1 MCPVKSMKIIE
12 YSTNNPVK
20 VAVGAIFI
28 LLFGL
33 LALFRIPVQLVP
45 DVEKPQITV
54 ETRWIGASPQEI
66 EQEIIHEQEEMLK
79 SVENL
84 RKLTSKSFNGRGEI
98 LLEFGV
104 GVDKSTALLDVANK
118 LDQVQEYPEN
128 VDEPVISTVNTGDRP
143 IAWFTLRTLPGN
155 NIDVTDLRDF
165 AEDHI
170 ESRFERV
177 PGVANSNIHGGA
189 EREMQVI
196 IDPHALASSQLTIL
210 DVRRAL
216 ISTNINISGGD
227 IDEGKNRFVVRTLGQ
242 FKSVEEIEN
251 LVITKRDDIPVYV
264 RDIAEVKL
272 GYKKL
277 EAFVRQKNEPS
288 IAVNAQREVGANV
301 LTVMKGLREACLE
314 LNENLLRD
322 RGLVLE
328 QVYDET
334 EYIKS
339 SIGLVRQNIVV
350 GGILAVMILLLFLRS
365 WRSTLVI
372 GLAIPISAVG
382 TFLMVTLLGRS
393 LNVVSLAGIAFA
405 VGMVVD
411 SAIVV
416 LENIYRHWQS
426 GEDPFAA
433 AYKGTTE
440 VWGAVLAS
448 TLTTIGVFIPVILV
462 EQEVGQL
469 FRDIALAISFAVGLS
484 LIVAITVIPTTA
496 ARILTRRKKSTTVH
510 NEQSLI
516 NSGSKLVLLGRNL
529 TDKIVGVVDYLTS
542 TLKRRLVTISALIF
556 ISILLT
562 WLMIPEME
570 YLPEGNRNMVLA
582 IMLPPPG
589 YSLEEQRAIGL
600 VLEKELSP
608 YWLAKKGTKEAEMLD
623 GPPIKHGFY
632 VSRGR
637 SVFMG
642 MISAEPERVAELIP
656 VIRRVCGKIPGMITI
671 AQQASLFER
680 ALSGGR
686 AIDIELT
693 GPDLNR
699 LVYYGAQVF
708 GQVIQVFPPG
718 TQARPIPSL
727 ELGSPEL
734 QIRPRLEHATE
745 LGLTSSDIGYITD
758 VLVDGAYAGD
768 YWHQGDKIDLVI
780 FGQSKYI
787 ERTQDLEQIFIYT
800 PSGDYVPL
808 STVADIQLGVGPEA
822 IYHIERD
829 RSIVIQVIPPRTM
842 PLERALD
849 TIDMQIIK
857 PMMKKGLLGGLY
869 KANLAGTADKLQ
881 EARKSL
887 QWNFILAIAIA
898 YLLMAAL
905 FESFLYPIVIMFS
918 VPLAAV
924 GGFAGLAFLNL
935 FTLQA
940 MDVLTMLGFVILIGT
955 VINNAILIVHQTLN
969 NMREGNMESRQALIE
984 SVRTRIRP
992 IFMSVAT
999 TVFAMLPLVVF
1010 PGAGSELY
1018 RGLGSVVL
1026 GGLIVST
1033 IFTLILVPAVFSLV
1047 MDIKER
1053 LRHEKISH
1061 FPHFFSIFNF
1071 HR

>member
-1 MCPVKSMKIIE
+1 MKIIE
-12 YSTNNPVK
+12 YSTKNPVK
-20 VAVGAIFI
+20 VAVGSIFV
-28 LLFGL
+28 LLFGF

-54 ETRWIGASPQEI
+54 ETRWIGASPEEV

-84 RKLTSKSFNGRGEI
+84 RKLTSKSFNGRGQI
-98 LLEFGV
+98 LLEFVV
-104 GVDKSTALLDVANK
+104 GVDKAAALLDVANK
-118 LDQVQEYPEN
+118 LNQVREYPEN
-128 VDEPVISTVNTGDRP
+128 VDEPVIKTVNTGDRP

-155 NIDVTDLRDF
+155 DLDVNELRDF

-177 PGVANSNIHGGA
+177 PGVANSNIYGGA
-189 EREMQVI
+189 EREMQVV
-196 IDPHALASSQLTIL
+196 IDPHALASTQLTIL

-216 ISTNINISGGD
+216 TSTNSNISGGD

-251 LVITKRDDIPVYV
+251 LVITKRDDIPVYI
-264 RDIAEVKL
+264 RDIAEVQL

-277 EAFVRQKNEPS
+277 EAFVRQKNEQS
-288 IAVNAQREVGANV
+288 IAINAQREVGANV
-301 LTVMKGLREACLE
+301 LTVMKGIREASSE

-339 SIGLVRQNIVV
+339 SIGLVRQNVVV
-350 GGILAVMILLLFLRS
+350 GGLLAIMVLILFLRS

-372 GLAIPISAVG
+372 GLAIPISAIG
-382 TFLMVTLLGRS
+382 TFLMVTLLGRT

-416 LENIYRHWQS
+416 LENIFRHWQS
-426 GEDPFAA
+426 GEDPFGA

-496 ARILTRRKKSTTVH
+496 ARILSRGKKSGTDDNVEGTKSVGRS
-510 NEQSLI
+510 NR
-516 NSGSKLVLLGRNL
+516 LVLFGRNL
-529 TDKIVGVVDYLTS
+529 TDKIVGVVDYLTN
-542 TLKRRLVTISALIF
+542 TLKRRLVTIFALVF
-556 ISILLT
+556 ISIFLT
-562 WLMIPEME
+562 WWMIPEME
-570 YLPEGNRNMVLA
+570 YLPEGNRNLILA

-589 YSLEEQRAIGL
+589 YSIEEQRTIGL
-600 VLEKELSP
+600 ALEKELSP
-608 YWLAKKGTKEAEMLD
+608 YWIAKAGTKEAEMLD

-656 VIRRVCGKIPGMITI
+656 VLRRMCGKIPGMITI
-671 AQQASLFER
+671 VQQSSLFER
-680 ALSGGR
+680 GLSGGR
-686 AIDIELT
+686 AIDIELS

-718 TQARPIPSL
+718 TQARPVPSL

-734 QIRPRLEHATE
+734 QVRPRLEHATE
-745 LGLTSSDIGYITD
+745 LGLTSADIGYIIDT
-758 VLVDGAYAGD
+758 LVDGAFAGD
-768 YWHQGDKIDLVI
+768 YWHEGDKIDLVI

-787 ERTQDLEQIFIYT
+787 ERTQDLEQIFIFT

-808 STVADIQLGVGPEA
+808 STVADIQLGVGPEE
-822 IYHIERD
+822 IDHIERE

-842 PLERALD
+842 PLERALGVID
-849 TIDMQIIK
+849 TKILA
-857 PMMKKGLLGGLY
+857 PMVEKGLLGDLY

-881 EARKSL
+881 EARRAL
-887 QWNFILAIAIA
+887 QWNLILAIAIA

-905 FESFLYPIVIMFS
+905 FESFLYPLVIMCS

-924 GGFAGLAFLNL
+924 GGFVGLATLNI
-935 FTLQA
+935 FALQV

-955 VINNAILIVHQTLN
+955 VINNAILIVHQALN
-969 NMREGNMESRQALIE
+969 NMREEKMESRQALIE

-992 IFMSVAT
+992 IFMSVTT
-999 TVFAMLPLVVF
+999 TVFGMMPLVIF

-1033 IFTLILVPAVFSLV
+1033 IFTLLLIPAVFSLV
-1047 MDIKER
+1047 MDIKKR
-1053 LRHEKISH
+1053 LGWSMEV
-1061 FPHFFSIFNF
+1061 
-1071 HR
+1071 

>member
-1 MCPVKSMKIIE
+1 MKIIE

-20 VAVGAIFI
+20 VAVGAIFV

-54 ETRWIGASPQEI
+54 VTRWIGASPQEV

-84 RKLTSKSFNGRGEI
+84 KKLTSKSFNGRGEI
-98 LLEFGV
+98 LLEFVV
-104 GVDKSTALLDVANK
+104 GVDKSATLLDVANK

-128 VDEPVISTVNTGDRP
+128 VDEPVISAVNTGDRP

-155 NIDVTDLRDF
+155 NIDINDLRDF

-196 IDPHALASSQLTIL
+196 IDPHALAGSQLTIL

-216 ISTNINISGGD
+216 ISTNTNISGGD

-277 EAFVRQKNEPS
+277 EAFVRQKNEAS
-288 IAVNAQREVGANV
+288 IAINAQREVGANV
-301 LTVMKGLREACLE
+301 LTVMAGIREACRE
-314 LNENLLRD
+314 LNENLLKD
-322 RGLVLE
+322 RGLQLE

-339 SIGLVRQNIVV
+339 SIGLVKQNVVV
-350 GGILAVMILLLFLRS
+350 GGLLAVMVLLLFLRS

-372 GLAIPISAVG
+372 ALAIPISAVG
-382 TFLMVTLLGRS
+382 TFLMITLLGRS

-416 LENIYRHWQS
+416 LENIFRHWQS
-426 GEDPFAA
+426 GEGPFEA
-433 AYKGTTE
+433 AYKGATE

-448 TLTTIGVFIPVILV
+448 TLTTIGVFIPIILV

-496 ARILTRRKKSTTVH
+496 ARILSRRKKSEIAH
-510 NEQSLI
+510 NEPSLS
-516 NSGSKLVLLGRNL
+516 SGSRLASLGRNL
-529 TDKIVGVVDYLTS
+529 TDKIVGVVDYLTN
-542 TLKRRLVTISALIF
+542 TLRRRLLTIFALIF
-556 ISILLT
+556 ISIFLT
-562 WLMIPEME
+562 WWMIPEME
-570 YLPEGNRNMVLA
+570 YLPEGNRNMILA
-582 IMLPPPG
+582 IILPPPG
-589 YSLEEQRAIGL
+589 YSLEEQKVIGL
-600 VLEKELSP
+600 IIEKELSP

-637 SVFMG
+637 AIFMG
-642 MISAEPERVAELIP
+642 VLSAEPERVAELIP
-656 VIRRVCGKIPGMITI
+656 VLRRVCGKIPGMITI
-671 AQQASLFER
+671 VQQASLFER
-680 ALSGGR
+680 ASSGGR
-686 AIDIELT
+686 TIDIELT

-708 GQVIQVFPPG
+708 GQVSQVFPPG
-718 TQARPIPSL
+718 TQARPVPSL

-734 QIRPRLEHATE
+734 QILPRLEHATE
-745 LGLTSSDIGYITD
+745 LGLTASDIGYIVD
-758 VLVDGAYAGD
+758 ALVDGAYAGD
-768 YWHQGDKIDLVI
+768 YWYQGDKIDLVI

-787 ERTQDLEQIFIYT
+787 ERTQDLEQIFIFT

-808 STVADIQLGVGPEA
+808 STVADIQLGVGPEE
-822 IYHIERD
+822 IDHIERE

-842 PLERALD
+842 PLERAINIID
-849 TIDMQIIK
+849 TQIIK
-857 PMMKKGLLGGLY
+857 PMMDKGLLGGLY

-887 QWNFILAIAIA
+887 QWNFILAIVIS

-905 FESFLYPIVIMFS
+905 FESFLYPIVILFS

-924 GGFAGLAFLNL
+924 GGFLGLRVLNL

-969 NMREGNMESRQALIE
+969 NMREDKMESRPALIE

-999 TVFAMLPLVVF
+999 TVFGMLPLVLF

-1033 IFTLILVPAVFSLV
+1033 IFTLLLIPAVFSLV

-1053 LRHEKISH
+1053 IQHEKVV
-1061 FPHFFSIFNF
+1061 
-1071 HR
+1071 

>member
-1 MCPVKSMKIIE
+1 MKIIE
-12 YSTNNPVK
+12 YSTKNPVK
-20 VAVGAIFI
+20 VAVGSIFV
-28 LLFGL
+28 LLFGFL
-33 LALFRIPVQLVP
+33 SLFRIPVQLVP

-54 ETRWIGASPQEI
+54 ETRWIGASPEEV

-84 RKLTSKSFNGRGEI
+84 RKLTSKSFNGRGQI
-98 LLEFGV
+98 LLEFVV
-104 GVDKSTALLDVANK
+104 GVDKAAALLDVANK
-118 LDQVQEYPEN
+118 LNQVREYPEN
-128 VDEPVISTVNTGDRP
+128 VDEPVIKTVNTGDRP

-155 NIDVTDLRDF
+155 DVDVNELRDF

-177 PGVANSNIHGGA
+177 PGVANSNIYGGA
-189 EREMQVI
+189 EREMQVV
-196 IDPHALASSQLTIL
+196 IDPHALASTQLTIL

-216 ISTNINISGGD
+216 TSTNSNISGGD

-264 RDIAEVKL
+264 RDIAEVQL

-277 EAFVRQKNEPS
+277 EAFVRQKNEQS
-288 IAVNAQREVGANV
+288 VAVNAQREVGANV
-301 LTVMKGLREACLE
+301 LTVMKGLRKACSE
-314 LNENLLRD
+314 LNENLLKD
-322 RGLVLE
+322 RGLALE

-339 SIGLVRQNIVV
+339 SIGLVRQNVVV
-350 GGILAVMILLLFLRS
+350 GGLLAIMVLLLFLRS

-372 GLAIPISAVG
+372 GLAIPISAIG
-382 TFLMVTLLGRS
+382 TFLMVTLLGRT

-416 LENIYRHWQS
+416 LENIFRHWQS
-426 GEDPFAA
+426 DEGPFEAA
-433 AYKGTTE
+433 RKGTTE

-496 ARILTRRKKSTTVH
+496 ARILSRRKKSGTDDNV
-510 NEQSLI
+510 EGAKSV
-516 NSGSKLVLLGRNL
+516 GSSNRLVLFGRNL
-529 TDKIVGVVDYLTS
+529 TDKIVGAVDFLTN
-542 TLKRRLVTISALIF
+542 TLRRRLVTIFALVF
-556 ISILLT
+556 ISIFLT
-562 WLMIPEME
+562 WWMIPEME
-570 YLPEGNRNMVLA
+570 YLPEGNRNLVFA

-589 YSLEEQRAIGL
+589 YSLEEQRDIGL
-600 VLEKELSP
+600 FLEKELSP
-608 YWLAKKGTKEAEMLD
+608 YWFAKAGTKEAEMLD

-637 SVFMG
+637 SIFMG
-642 MISAEPERVAELIP
+642 MVSAEPDRVAELIP
-656 VIRRVCGKIPGMITI
+656 VIRRVCGKIPGVITI
-671 AQQASLFER
+671 AQQSSLFER
-680 ALSGGR
+680 GLSGGR
-686 AIDIELT
+686 AIDIELS

-718 TQARPIPSL
+718 TQARPVPSL

-734 QIRPRLEHATE
+734 QVRPRLEHATE
-745 LGLTSSDIGYITD
+745 LGLTSADIGYIIDT
-758 VLVDGAYAGD
+758 LVDGAFAGD
-768 YWHQGDKIDLVI
+768 YWHEGDKIDLVI

-787 ERTQDLEQIFIYT
+787 ERTQDLEQIFIFT

-808 STVADIQLGVGPEA
+808 STVADIQLGVGPEE
-822 IYHIERD
+822 IDHIERE

-842 PLERALD
+842 PLERALGIID
-849 TIDMQIIK
+849 TKIIT
-857 PMMKKGLLGGLY
+857 PMVEKGLLGGLY

-881 EARKSL
+881 EARKAL
-887 QWNFILAIAIA
+887 QWNLILAIVIA

-924 GGFAGLAFLNL
+924 GGFVGLSVLNL
-935 FTLQA
+935 FTLQT

-955 VINNAILIVHQTLN
+955 VINNAILIVHQALN
-969 NMREGNMESRQALIE
+969 NMREEKMQSRQALIE

-992 IFMSVAT
+992 IFMSVTT
-999 TVFAMLPLVVF
+999 TVFGMLPLVIF

-1033 IFTLILVPAVFSLV
+1033 VFTLLLIPAVFSLV
-1047 MDIKER
+1047 MDIKMR
-1053 LRHEKISH
+1053 LGYEKAV
-1061 FPHFFSIFNF
+1061 
-1071 HR
+1071 

>member
-1 MCPVKSMKIIE
+1 MKIIE

-20 VAVGAIFI
+20 VAVGSIFI
-28 LLFGL
+28 ILFGL

-45 DVEKPQITV
+45 DVERPQVTV
-54 ETRWIGASPQEI
+54 VTRWTGASPEEV

-84 RKLTSKSFNGRGEI
+84 KKLTSKSFNGRGHI
-98 LLEFGV
+98 LLEFVV
-104 GVDKSTALLDVANK
+104 GVDKSTAILDVANK
-118 LDQVQEYPEN
+118 LDQVREYPEN
-128 VDEPVISTVNTGDRP
+128 VDEPVINTVNTGDRP

-155 NIDVTDLRDF
+155 DIDVNDLRDF

-170 ESRFERV
+170 ESRLERV
-177 PGVANSNIHGGA
+177 PGVANSNIYGGA
-189 EREMQVI
+189 EREMQVV
-196 IDPHALASSQLTIL
+196 IDPHALASCALTIL

-216 ISTNINISGGD
+216 LSTNVNISGGD
-227 IDEGKNRFVVRTLGQ
+227 MDEGKNKFTVRTLGQ
-242 FKSVEEIEN
+242 FKSVGEIEN
-251 LVITKRDDIPVYV
+251 LPIVKRDDISVYV
-264 RDIAEVKL
+264 RDVAEVRL
-272 GYKKL
+272 GFKKL
-277 EAFVRQKNEPS
+277 QAFVRQKNEAS

-301 LTVMKGLREACLE
+301 LLVMAGLKEACRE
-314 LNENLLRD
+314 LNDNLLRD
-322 RGLVLE
+322 RGLQLE

-339 SIGLVRQNIVV
+339 SIGLVRRNVV
-350 GGILAVMILLLFLRS
+350 IGGLLAVVVLLIFLRS
-365 WRSTLVI
+365 WRSTFVI

-393 LNVVSLAGIAFA
+393 LNVISLAGIAFA

-416 LENIYRHWQS
+416 LENIYRHWQL
-426 GEDPFAA
+426 GEPPFQA

-484 LIVAITVIPTTA
+484 LIVAITVIPTAA
-496 ARILTRRKKSTTVH
+496 ARVLSRRKKGGIVG
-510 NEQSLI
+510 NEVPSNSQS
-516 NSGSKLVLLGRNL
+516 SLVSFGGNI
-529 TDKIVGVVDYLTS
+529 TEKIVGVVDYLTN
-542 TLKRRLVTISALIF
+542 TFTKRVATIVVLVF
-556 ISILLT
+556 ISIFLT
-562 WLMIPEME
+562 WWMIPEME
-570 YLPEGNRNMVLA
+570 YLPEGNRNMILA

-600 VLEKELSP
+600 VLEKELRP
-608 YWLAKKGTKEAEMLD
+608 YWLAKVGTKEAELLA

-637 SVFMG
+637 SIFMG
-642 MISAEPERVAELIP
+642 VLSAEPERVAELIP
-656 VIRRVCGKIPGMITI
+656 VLRRVCGKIPGMITI
-671 AQQASLFER
+671 VQQASLFER
-680 ALSGGR
+680 GLSGGR
-686 AIDIELT
+686 TIDIELS

-699 LVYYGAQVF
+699 LVSYGAQVF
-708 GQVIQVFPPG
+708 GQVKQMFPPG

-734 QIRPRLEHATE
+734 QIRPRLEHATG
-745 LGLTSSDIGYITD
+745 LGLTTADIGYITD
-758 VLVDGAYAGD
+758 ALVDGAYAGD
-768 YWHQGDKIDLVI
+768 YWHQGDKIDLVV

-787 ERTQDLEQIFIYT
+787 ERTQDLEHIFIFT

-808 STVADIQLGVGPEA
+808 STVADIQLGVGPEE
-822 IYHIERD
+822 IDHIERD
-829 RSIVIQVIPPRTM
+829 RSIVIQVIPPRDM
-842 PLERALD
+842 PLERALN
-849 TIDMQIIK
+849 TIDTQIIA
-857 PMMKKGLLGGLY
+857 PMTKKGLLGDLY

-881 EARKSL
+881 EARKAL
-887 QWNFILAIAIA
+887 QLNFLLAIVIS

-924 GGFAGLAFLNL
+924 GGFVGLATLNL
-935 FTLQA
+935 FTLQV

-969 NMREGNMESRQALIE
+969 NMRDGNMESRQALID

-1010 PGAGSELY
+1010 PGSGSELY

-1033 IFTLILVPAVFSLV
+1033 IFTLLLIPAVFSLV
-1047 MDIKER
+1047 MDIKASVR
-1053 LRHEKISH
+1053 WGKVA
-1061 FPHFFSIFNF
+1061 
-1071 HR
+1071 

>member
-1 MCPVKSMKIIE
+1 MGS
-12 YSTNNPVK
+12 
-20 VAVGAIFI
+20 IFI

-33 LALFRIPVQLVP
+33 LSLFRIPVQLVP

-54 ETRWIGASPQEI
+54 ETRWIGASPEEV

-98 LLEFGV
+98 LLEFVV
-104 GVDKSTALLDVANK
+104 GVDKSAALLDVANK

-128 VDEPVISTVNTGDRP
+128 VDEPVIKTVNTGDRP

-155 NIDVTDLRDF
+155 DTAVDELRDF

-177 PGVANSNIHGGA
+177 PGVANSNIYGGA
-189 EREMQVI
+189 ERELQVV
-196 IDPHALASSQLTIL
+196 IDPHALASWQLSIL

-216 ISTNINISGGD
+216 ISTNTNISGGD
-227 IDEGKNRFVVRTLGQ
+227 IEEGKNRFVVRTLGQ

-251 LVITKRDDIPVYV
+251 LVITKRDDISVYV
-264 RDIAEVKL
+264 RDIADVQL
-272 GYKKL
+272 GYKKM
-277 EAFVRQKNEPS
+277 EAFVRQKNEAS

-301 LTVMKGLREACLE
+301 LVVMEGLKKACSE

-322 RGLVLE
+322 RGLALE

-339 SIGLVRQNIVV
+339 SIGLVRQNVVV
-350 GGILAVMILLLFLRS
+350 GGLLAVMVLLLFLRS

-372 GLAIPISAVG
+372 GLAIPISAIG
-382 TFLMVTLLGRS
+382 TFLMVTLMGRS

-416 LENIYRHWQS
+416 LENIFRHWQS
-426 GEDPFAA
+426 GEDPFEA

-448 TLTTIGVFIPVILV
+448 TLTTIGVFIPIILV

-484 LIVAITVIPTTA
+484 LIVAITVIPTAA
-496 ARILTRRKKSTTVH
+496 ARILSHGKRSESAGDENFTSSSR
-510 NEQSLI
+510 
-516 NSGSKLVLLGRNL
+516 LVLLGRNL
-529 TDKIVGVVDYLTS
+529 TDKIVGVVDYLTN
-542 TLKRRLVTISALIF
+542 TLKKRLITIFVLVF
-556 ISILLT
+556 ISIFLT
-562 WLMIPEME
+562 WWMVPEME
-570 YLPEGNRNMVLA
+570 YLPEGNRNLILA

-589 YSLEEQRAIGL
+589 YSLEEQRDIG
-600 VLEKELSP
+600 VSIEKELIP
-608 YWLAKKGTKEAEMLD
+608 YWQAKAGTKEAEMLD

-637 SVFMG
+637 AVFMG

-656 VIRRVCGKIPGMITI
+656 VLRKVCGKIPGMITI
-671 AQQASLFER
+671 VQQSSLFER
-680 ALSGGR
+680 GLSGGR
-686 AIDIELT
+686 TIDIELS

-699 LVYYGAQVF
+699 LVYFGAQVF
-708 GQVIQVFPPG
+708 GQVRQVFPPG

-745 LGLTSSDIGYITD
+745 LGLTSADIGYIVD
-758 VLVDGAYAGD
+758 ALVDGAFAGD
-768 YWHQGDKIDLVI
+768 YWHEGDKIDLVI

-787 ERTQDLEQIFIYT
+787 ERTQDLEQIFIFT

-808 STVADIQLGVGPEA
+808 STVADIQLGVGPEE
-822 IYHIERD
+822 IDHIERD

-849 TIDMQIIK
+849 IIDTQILN
-857 PMMKKGLLGGLY
+857 PMVKKGLLGGLY

-887 QWNFILAIAIA
+887 QWNFVLAIAIS

-905 FESFLYPIVIMFS
+905 FESFLYPIIIMFS
-918 VPLAAV
+918 VPLATV
-924 GGFAGLAFLNL
+924 GGFVGLAVLNI
-935 FTLQA
+935 FTLQV

-969 NMREGNMESRQALIE
+969 NMREEKMESRQALIE

-999 TVFAMLPLVVF
+999 TVFAMLPLVIF

-1033 IFTLILVPAVFSLV
+1033 IFTLLLIRRSSVW
-1047 MDIKER
+1047 
-1053 LRHEKISH
+1053 
-1061 FPHFFSIFNF
+1061 
-1071 HR
+1071 

>member
-1 MCPVKSMKIIE
+1 MKIIE
-12 YSTNNPVK
+12 YSTKNPVK
-20 VAVGAIFI
+20 VAVGSIFV

-33 LALFRIPVQLVP
+33 LSLFRIPVQLVP
-45 DVEKPQITV
+45 DVEMPQITV
-54 ETRWIGASPQEI
+54 VTRWIGASPEEV

-98 LLEFGV
+98 LLEFVV
-104 GVDKSTALLDVANK
+104 GVDKSAALLDVANK

-128 VDEPVISTVNTGDRP
+128 VDEPVISAVNTGDRP

-155 NIDVTDLRDF
+155 NIDVNELRDF

-177 PGVANSNIHGGA
+177 PGVANSTIYGGA

-196 IDPHALASSQLTIL
+196 IDPHALASCQLTIL
-210 DVRRAL
+210 DVRMAL
-216 ISTNINISGGD
+216 ISTNTNISGGN
-227 IDEGKNRFVVRTLGQ
+227 IDEGKNRFTVRTLGQ

-251 LVITKRDDIPVYV
+251 LVIIKRDDIPVYV

-288 IAVNAQREVGANV
+288 VAVNAQREVGANV
-301 LTVMKGLREACLE
+301 LTVMDGLREACSE

-339 SIGLVRQNIVV
+339 SIGLVRQNVVV
-350 GGILAVMILLLFLRS
+350 GGLLAVMVLLLFLRS

-372 GLAIPISAVG
+372 GLAIPISAIG

-416 LENIYRHWQS
+416 LENIFRHWQS
-426 GEDPFAA
+426 GEDPFEA

-496 ARILTRRKKSTTVH
+496 ARILSHRKKSEPVG
-510 NEQSLI
+510 NVGGMR
-516 NSGSKLVLLGRNL
+516 SGGSSNRLVLFGRNL
-529 TDKIVGVVDYLTS
+529 TDKIVGVVDYLTN
-542 TLKRRLVTISALIF
+542 TLKRRLITIFVLIF
-556 ISILLT
+556 ISIFLT
-562 WLMIPEME
+562 WWMIPEME
-570 YLPEGNRNMVLA
+570 YLPEGNRNLILA

-589 YSLEEQRAIGL
+589 YSLEEQMAIGL
-600 VLEKELSP
+600 IIEKELSP
-608 YWLAKKGTKEAEMLD
+608 YWLAKTGTKEAEMLD

-656 VIRRVCGKIPGMITI
+656 VLRRVCGKIPGMITI
-671 AQQASLFER
+671 VQQSSLFER
-680 ALSGGR
+680 GLSGGR
-686 AIDIELT
+686 TIDIELS

-708 GQVIQVFPPG
+708 GQIRQVFPPG
-718 TQARPIPSL
+718 TQARPVPSL

-734 QIRPRLEHATE
+734 QVRPRLEHATE
-745 LGLTSSDIGYITD
+745 LGLTSADIGYIID
-758 VLVDGAYAGD
+758 ALVDGAFAGD

-780 FGQSKYI
+780 FGQRKYI
-787 ERTQDLEQIFIYT
+787 ERTQDLEQIFIFT

-808 STVADIQLGVGPEA
+808 STVADIQLGVGPEE
-822 IYHIERD
+822 IDHIERE

-842 PLERALD
+842 PLERALGVID
-849 TIDMQIIK
+849 TKIIA
-857 PMMKKGLLGGLY
+857 PMVEKGLLGGLY

-881 EARKSL
+881 EARRAL
-887 QWNFILAIAIA
+887 QWNLILAIAIA

-924 GGFAGLAFLNL
+924 GGFVGLAVLNI
-935 FTLQA
+935 FTLQV

-955 VINNAILIVHQTLN
+955 VINNAILIVHQALN
-969 NMREGNMESRQALIE
+969 NMREGKIEPRQALIE

-992 IFMSVAT
+992 IFMSVTT
-999 TVFAMLPLVVF
+999 TVFGMLPLVIF

-1033 IFTLILVPAVFSLV
+1033 IFTLLLIPAVFSLV
-1047 MDIKER
+1047 IDIRAR
-1053 LRHEKISH
+1053 LRHEKAV
-1061 FPHFFSIFNF
+1061 
-1071 HR
+1071 

>member
-1 MCPVKSMKIIE
+1 MKIIE

-20 VAVGAIFI
+20 VAVGSIFI
-28 LLFGL
+28 LLFGF
-33 LALFRIPVQLVP
+33 LALFRIPIQLVP
-45 DVEKPQITV
+45 DVERPQITV
-54 ETRWIGASPQEI
+54 ETRWTGASPKEV

-84 RKLTSKSFNGRGEI
+84 KKLTSQSFNGRGKI
-98 LLEFGV
+98 LLEFVV

-118 LDQVQEYPEN
+118 LDQVREYPEN
-128 VDEPVISTVNTGDRP
+128 VDEPVINAVNTGDRP

-155 NIDVTDLRDF
+155 NIDINELRDF

-170 ESRFERV
+170 ESRLERV
-177 PGVANSNIHGGA
+177 PGVANSNIYGGA

-196 IDPHALASSQLTIL
+196 IDPHALASCTLTIL
-210 DVRRAL
+210 DIRRAL
-216 ISTNINISGGD
+216 MSTNVNISGGD
-227 IDEGKNRFVVRTLGQ
+227 LDEGKNRFTVRTLGQ

-251 LVITKRDDIPVYV
+251 LLVAKRDDIPVYI
-264 RDIAEVKL
+264 RDVAKVKL

-277 EAFVRQKNEPS
+277 QAFVRQKNEAS

-301 LTVMKGLREACLE
+301 LLVMAGVKEACRE
-314 LNENLLRD
+314 LNDDLLRD
-322 RGLVLE
+322 KGLQLE

-334 EYIKS
+334 KYIKS
-339 SIGLVRQNIVV
+339 SIGLVRQNVVV
-350 GGILAVMILLLFLRS
+350 GGFLAIIVLLIFLRS
-365 WRSTLVI
+365 WRSTFVI

-393 LNVVSLAGIAFA
+393 LNVISLAGIAFA

-426 GEDPFAA
+426 GEDPFQA

-484 LIVAITVIPTTA
+484 LIVAITVIPTAA
-496 ARILTRRKKSTTVH
+496 ARVLTRRKKDGVDVGNALPADKNRLALFGGNVTERIVWTVDFLT
-510 NEQSLI
+510 NTLTKRLLTI
-516 NSGSKLVLLGRNL
+516 IVLV
-529 TDKIVGVVDYLTS
+529 
-542 TLKRRLVTISALIF
+542 F

-589 YSLEEQRAIGL
+589 YSLEEQRSIGL
-600 VLEKELSP
+600 ELEKELRP
-608 YWLAKKGTKEAEMLD
+608 YWFAKVGTKEAEMLD

-637 SVFMG
+637 SIFMG
-642 MISAEPERVAELIP
+642 VLSAEPERVAELIP
-656 VIRRVCGKIPGMITI
+656 VLRRVCGKIPGVITI
-671 AQQASLFER
+671 VQQASLFDKG
-680 ALSGGR
+680 LSGGR
-686 AIDIELT
+686 TIDIELS
-693 GPDLNR
+693 GPDLNQ
-699 LVYYGAQVF
+699 LIFYGAQVF
-708 GQVIQVFPPG
+708 GEVRRLLPPG

-727 ELGSPEL
+727 ELGSPEI

-745 LGLTSSDIGYITD
+745 LGLTSADIGYITD
-758 VLVDGAYAGD
+758 ALVDGAYAGD
-768 YWHQGDKIDLVI
+768 YWYQGDKIDLVV
-780 FGQSKYI
+780 FGQSEYI
-787 ERTQDLEQIFIYT
+787 ERTQDLEHIFIFT

-808 STVADIQLGVGPEA
+808 STVADIQLGVGPEE
-822 IYHIERD
+822 IDHIERD
-829 RSIVIQVIPPRTM
+829 RSIVIQVIPPREM

-849 TIDMQIIK
+849 AIDTQIIG
-857 PMMKKGLLGGLY
+857 PMTKEGILGGLY

-881 EARKSL
+881 DARKAL
-887 QWNFILAIAIA
+887 QLNLLLAIMIS

-918 VPLAAV
+918 IPLAAV
-924 GGFAGLAFLNL
+924 GGFVGLATLNL
-935 FTLQA
+935 FTLQV

-969 NMREGNMESRQALIE
+969 NVREKEMDSRQALID

-999 TVFAMLPLVVF
+999 TVFAMLPLVIF
-1010 PGAGSELY
+1010 PGSGSELY

-1033 IFTLILVPAVFSLV
+1033 IFTLLLIPAVFSLV
-1047 MDIKER
+1047 MDIK
-1053 LRHEKISH
+1053 S
-1061 FPHFFSIFNF
+1061 SI
-1071 HR
+1071 RWGKEV

>member
-1 MCPVKSMKIIE
+1 MTQPVIWRVCPIKSMKIIE
-12 YSTNNPVK
+12 YSTKNPVK
-20 VAVGAIFI
+20 VAVGSIFI

-33 LALFRIPVQLVP
+33 LSLFRIPVQLVP

-54 ETRWIGASPQEI
+54 ETRWIGASPEEV

-84 RKLTSKSFNGRGEI
+84 RKLTSKSFNGRGQI
-98 LLEFGV
+98 LLEFVV
-104 GVDKSTALLDVANK
+104 GVDKSAALLDVANK

-128 VDEPVISTVNTGDRP
+128 VDEPVIKTVNTGDRP

-155 NIDVTDLRDF
+155 DTAVNELRDF

-177 PGVANSNIHGGA
+177 PGVANSNIYGGA
-189 EREMQVI
+189 ERELQVI
-196 IDPHALASSQLTIL
+196 IDPHALASWQLTIL

-216 ISTNINISGGD
+216 VSSNTNISGGD
-227 IDEGKNRFVVRTLGQ
+227 IEEGKNRFVVRTLGQ

-264 RDIAEVKL
+264 RDIADVQL

-277 EAFVRQKNEPS
+277 EAFVRQKNESS
-288 IAVNAQREVGANV
+288 IAINAQREVGANV
-301 LTVMKGLREACLE
+301 LVVMDGLKKACSE
-314 LNENLLRD
+314 LNENLLRG
-322 RGLVLE
+322 RGLALE

-339 SIGLVRQNIVV
+339 SIGLVRQNVVV
-350 GGILAVMILLLFLRS
+350 GGLLAVMVLLLFLRS

-372 GLAIPISAVG
+372 GLAIPISAIG
-382 TFLMVTLLGRS
+382 TFLMVTLMGRS

-416 LENIYRHWQS
+416 LENIFRHWQS
-426 GEDPFAA
+426 GEDPFEA

-448 TLTTIGVFIPVILV
+448 TLTTIGVFIPIILV

-484 LIVAITVIPTTA
+484 LIVAITVIPTAA
-496 ARILTRRKKSTTVH
+496 ARILSHGKRSEPAGYVDST
-510 NEQSLI
+510 
-516 NSGSKLVLLGRNL
+516 NSSRLVLLGRNL
-529 TDKIVGVVDYLTS
+529 TDKIVGVVDYLTN
-542 TLKRRLVTISALIF
+542 TLKKRLITIFALIF
-556 ISILLT
+556 ISIFLT
-562 WLMIPEME
+562 WWMIPEME
-570 YLPEGNRNMVLA
+570 YLPEGNRNLILA

-600 VLEKELSP
+600 IIEKELSP
-608 YWLAKKGTKEAEMLD
+608 YWHVKAGTKEAEMLD

-637 SVFMG
+637 AVFMG

-656 VIRRVCGKIPGMITI
+656 VLRRVCGKIPGMITI
-671 AQQASLFER
+671 VQQSSLFER
-680 ALSGGR
+680 GLSGGR
-686 AIDIELT
+686 TIDIELS

-699 LVYYGAQVF
+699 LVYFGAQVF
-708 GQVIQVFPPG
+708 GQVRQVFPPG

-745 LGLTSSDIGYITD
+745 LGLTSADIGYIVD
-758 VLVDGAYAGD
+758 ALVDGAFAGD
-768 YWHQGDKIDLVI
+768 YWHEGDKIDLVI

-787 ERTQDLEQIFIYT
+787 ERTQDLEQIFIFT

-808 STVADIQLGVGPEA
+808 STVADIQIGVGPEE
-822 IYHIERD
+822 IDHIERE
-829 RSIVIQVIPPRTM
+829 RSIVVQVIPPRTM

-849 TIDMQIIK
+849 IIDTQILK
-857 PMMKKGLLGGLY
+857 PMVKKGLLGGLY

-887 QWNFILAIAIA
+887 QWNFVLAIAIS

-918 VPLAAV
+918 VPLATV
-924 GGFAGLAFLNL
+924 GGFVGLAVLNI
-935 FTLQA
+935 FTLQV

-969 NMREGNMESRQALIE
+969 NMREEKMESRQALIE

-999 TVFAMLPLVVF
+999 TVFAMLPLVIF

-1033 IFTLILVPAVFSLV
+1033 IFTLLLIPAVFSLV
-1047 MDIKER
+1047 MDVKTR
-1053 LRHEKISH
+1053 LGYEKAV
-1061 FPHFFSIFNF
+1061 
-1071 HR
+1071 

>member
-1 MCPVKSMKIIE
+1 MGS
-12 YSTNNPVK
+12 
-20 VAVGAIFI
+20 IFI

-33 LALFRIPVQLVP
+33 LSLFRIPVQLVP

-54 ETRWIGASPQEI
+54 ETRWIGASPEEV

-98 LLEFGV
+98 LLEFVV
-104 GVDKSTALLDVANK
+104 GVDKSAALLDVANK

-128 VDEPVISTVNTGDRP
+128 VDEPVIKTVNTGDRP

-155 NIDVTDLRDF
+155 DTAVDELRDF

-177 PGVANSNIHGGA
+177 PGVANSNIYGGA
-189 EREMQVI
+189 ERELQVI
-196 IDPHALASSQLTIL
+196 IDPHALASWQLSIL

-216 ISTNINISGGD
+216 ISTNTNISGGD
-227 IDEGKNRFVVRTLGQ
+227 IEEGKNRFVVRTLGQ

-264 RDIAEVKL
+264 RDIADVQL

-277 EAFVRQKNEPS
+277 EAFVRQKNESS

-301 LTVMKGLREACLE
+301 LVVMEGLKKACSE
-314 LNENLLRD
+314 LNENLLRG
-322 RGLVLE
+322 RGLALE

-339 SIGLVRQNIVV
+339 SIGLVRQNVVV
-350 GGILAVMILLLFLRS
+350 GGLLAVMVLLLFLRS

-372 GLAIPISAVG
+372 GLAIPISAIG
-382 TFLMVTLLGRS
+382 TFLMVTLMGRS

-416 LENIYRHWQS
+416 LENIFRHWQS
-426 GEDPFAA
+426 GEDPFEA
-433 AYKGTTE
+433 AYKGTAE

-448 TLTTIGVFIPVILV
+448 TLTTIGVFIPIILV

-484 LIVAITVIPTTA
+484 LIVAITVIPTAA
-496 ARILTRRKKSTTVH
+496 ARILSHGKRSESAGDEDFTSSSR
-510 NEQSLI
+510 
-516 NSGSKLVLLGRNL
+516 LVLLGRNL
-529 TDKIVGVVDYLTS
+529 TDKIVGVVDYLTN
-542 TLKRRLVTISALIF
+542 TLKKRLITIFVLVF
-556 ISILLT
+556 ISIFLT
-562 WLMIPEME
+562 WWMVPEME
-570 YLPEGNRNMVLA
+570 YLPEGNRNLILA

-589 YSLEEQRAIGL
+589 YSLEEQRDIG
-600 VLEKELSP
+600 VSIEKELIP
-608 YWLAKKGTKEAEMLD
+608 YWQAKAGTKEAEMLD

-637 SVFMG
+637 AVFMG

-656 VIRRVCGKIPGMITI
+656 VLRRVCGKIPGMITI
-671 AQQASLFER
+671 VQQSSLFER
-680 ALSGGR
+680 GLSGGR
-686 AIDIELT
+686 TIDIELS

-699 LVYYGAQVF
+699 LVYFGAQVF
-708 GQVIQVFPPG
+708 GQVRQVFPPG

-745 LGLTSSDIGYITD
+745 LGLTSADIGYIVD
-758 VLVDGAYAGD
+758 ALVDGAFAGD
-768 YWHQGDKIDLVI
+768 YWHEGDKIDLVI

-787 ERTQDLEQIFIYT
+787 ERTQDLEQIFIFT

-808 STVADIQLGVGPEA
+808 STVADIQLGVGPEE
-822 IYHIERD
+822 IDHIERD

-849 TIDMQIIK
+849 IIDTQILN
-857 PMMKKGLLGGLY
+857 PMVKKGLLGGLY

-887 QWNFILAIAIA
+887 QWNFVLAIAIS

-905 FESFLYPIVIMFS
+905 FESFLYPIIIMFS
-918 VPLAAV
+918 VPLATV
-924 GGFAGLAFLNL
+924 GGFVGLAVLNI
-935 FTLQA
+935 FTLQV

-969 NMREGNMESRQALIE
+969 NMREEKMESRQALIE

-999 TVFAMLPLVVF
+999 TVFAMLPLVIF

-1033 IFTLILVPAVFSLV
+1033 IFTLLLIPAVFSLV
-1047 MDIKER
+1047 MDIKAR
-1053 LRHEKISH
+1053 LGWGTEV
-1061 FPHFFSIFNF
+1061 
-1071 HR
+1071 

>member
-1 MCPVKSMKIIE
+1 MGS
-12 YSTNNPVK
+12 
-20 VAVGAIFI
+20 IFI

-33 LALFRIPVQLVP
+33 LSLFRIPVQLVP

-54 ETRWIGASPQEI
+54 ETRWIGASPEEV

-98 LLEFGV
+98 LLEFVV
-104 GVDKSTALLDVANK
+104 GVDKSAALLDVANK

-128 VDEPVISTVNTGDRP
+128 VDEPVIKTVNTGDRP

-155 NIDVTDLRDF
+155 DTAVDELRDF

-177 PGVANSNIHGGA
+177 PGVANSNIYGGA
-189 EREMQVI
+189 ERELQVV
-196 IDPHALASSQLTIL
+196 IDPHALASWQLSIL

-216 ISTNINISGGD
+216 ISTNTNISGGD
-227 IDEGKNRFVVRTLGQ
+227 IEEGKNRFVVRTLGQ

-251 LVITKRDDIPVYV
+251 LVITKRDDISVYV
-264 RDIAEVKL
+264 RDIADVQL
-272 GYKKL
+272 GYKKM
-277 EAFVRQKNEPS
+277 EAFVRQKNEAS

-301 LTVMKGLREACLE
+301 LVVMEGLKKACSE
-314 LNENLLRD
+314 LNENLLKD
-322 RGLVLE
+322 RGLALE

-339 SIGLVRQNIVV
+339 SIGLVRQNVVV
-350 GGILAVMILLLFLRS
+350 GGLLAVMVLLLFLRS

-372 GLAIPISAVG
+372 GLAIPISAIG
-382 TFLMVTLLGRS
+382 TFLMVTLMGRS

-416 LENIYRHWQS
+416 LENIFRHWQS
-426 GEDPFAA
+426 GEDPFEA
-433 AYKGTTE
+433 AYKGTAE

-448 TLTTIGVFIPVILV
+448 TLTTIGVFIPIILV

-484 LIVAITVIPTTA
+484 LIVAITVIPTAA
-496 ARILTRRKKSTTVH
+496 ARILSHGKRSESAGDEDFTSSSR
-510 NEQSLI
+510 
-516 NSGSKLVLLGRNL
+516 LVLLGRNL
-529 TDKIVGVVDYLTS
+529 TDKIVGVVDYLTN
-542 TLKRRLVTISALIF
+542 TLKKRLITIFVLVF
-556 ISILLT
+556 ISIFLT
-562 WLMIPEME
+562 WWMVPEME
-570 YLPEGNRNMVLA
+570 YLPEGNRNLILA

-589 YSLEEQRAIGL
+589 YSLEEQRDIG
-600 VLEKELSP
+600 VSIEKELIP
-608 YWLAKKGTKEAEMLD
+608 YWQAKAGTKEAEMLD

-637 SVFMG
+637 AVFMG

-656 VIRRVCGKIPGMITI
+656 VLRRVCGKIPGMITI
-671 AQQASLFER
+671 VQQSSLFER
-680 ALSGGR
+680 GLSGGR
-686 AIDIELT
+686 TIDIELS

-699 LVYYGAQVF
+699 LVYFGAQVF
-708 GQVIQVFPPG
+708 GQVRQVFPPG

-745 LGLTSSDIGYITD
+745 LGLTSADIGYIVD
-758 VLVDGAYAGD
+758 ALVDGAFAGD
-768 YWHQGDKIDLVI
+768 YWHEGDKIDLVI

-787 ERTQDLEQIFIYT
+787 ERTQDLEQIFIFT

-808 STVADIQLGVGPEA
+808 STVADIQLGVGPEE
-822 IYHIERD
+822 IDHIERD

-849 TIDMQIIK
+849 IIDTQILN
-857 PMMKKGLLGGLY
+857 PMVKKGLLGGLY

-887 QWNFILAIAIA
+887 QWNFVLAIAIS

-905 FESFLYPIVIMFS
+905 FESFLYPIIIMFS
-918 VPLAAV
+918 VPLATV
-924 GGFAGLAFLNL
+924 GGFVGLAILNI
-935 FTLQA
+935 FTLQV

-969 NMREGNMESRQALIE
+969 NMREEKMESRQALIE

-999 TVFAMLPLVVF
+999 TVFAMLPLVIF

-1033 IFTLILVPAVFSLV
+1033 IFTLLLIPAVFSLV
-1047 MDIKER
+1047 MDIKAR
-1053 LRHEKISH
+1053 LGWGTEV
-1061 FPHFFSIFNF
+1061 
-1071 HR
+1071 

>member
-1 MCPVKSMKIIE
+1 MKIIE
-12 YSTNNPVK
+12 YSIHNIVK
-20 VAVGAIFI
+20 VTVGAIFV

-33 LALFRIPVQLVP
+33 IALFRMPVQLVP

-54 ETRWIGASPQEI
+54 VTPWIGASPEEV

-84 RKLTSKSFNGRGEI
+84 RKLTSKSFNSRGEV
-98 LLEFGV
+98 LLEFQV
-104 GVDKSTALLDVANK
+104 GVDKNTALLDVANK
-118 LDQVQEYPEN
+118 LEQVQEYPEN
-128 VDEPVISTVNTGDRP
+128 VDEPVISAVNTSDRP
-143 IAWFTLRTLPGN
+143 IAWFTLRSLPGTDI
-155 NIDVTDLRDF
+155 NIHDLRDF
-165 AEDHI
+165 AEDYI

-177 PGVANSNIHGGA
+177 PGVANSNIFGGA

-196 IDPHALASSQLTIL
+196 IDPHVLASRQLTIM
-210 DVRRAL
+210 DVRNVL
-216 ISTNINISGGD
+216 IATNINISGGD

-242 FKSVEEIEN
+242 FKSIEEIEN
-251 LVITKRDDIPVYV
+251 LVIVRRDDIPVYI
-264 RDIAEVKL
+264 RDIAKVEL

-277 EAFVRQKNEPS
+277 QAFVRQKNEAS
-288 IAVNAQREVGANV
+288 IAINAQREVGANV
-301 LTVMKGLREACLE
+301 LTVMEGLRKACRE
-314 LNENLLRD
+314 LNENLLKD
-322 RGLVLE
+322 RGLELE

-339 SIGLVRQNIVV
+339 SIGLVRQNVVV
-350 GGILAVMILLLFLRS
+350 GGILAVIVLLLFLRS

-382 TFLMVTLLGRS
+382 TFLMVTLLGRT

-426 GEDPFAA
+426 GENPFQA
-433 AYKGTTE
+433 AYKGTAE

-484 LIVAITVIPTTA
+484 LIVAITVIPTAA
-496 ARILTRRKKSTTVH
+496 ARILFRGRKSENTKRESF
-510 NEQSLI
+510 LG
-516 NSGSKLVLLGRNL
+516 SGSQLVLFGRYL
-529 TDKIVGVVDYLTS
+529 TNMIVGVVDYLTNS
-542 TLKRRLVTISALIF
+542 LRRKLVTIIALVVV
-556 ISILLT
+556 SICLT
-562 WLMIPEME
+562 WWMIPEME
-570 YLPEGNRNMVLA
+570 YLPEGNRNMIIA

-589 YSLEEQRAIGL
+589 YSLEEQKAIGRI
-600 VLEKELSP
+600 LEKELSP

-637 SVFMG
+637 SIFMG
-642 MISAEPERVAELIP
+642 MISDEPERVAELIP
-656 VIRRVCGKIPGMITI
+656 VLQRVCGKIPGMITI
-671 AQQASLFER
+671 VQQASLFER

-686 AIDIELT
+686 TIDIELT

-699 LVYYGAQVF
+699 LIDIGAQVF
-708 GQVIQVFPPG
+708 GQVMQIFPPG
-718 TQARPIPSL
+718 TQARPVPSL

-734 QIRPRLEHATE
+734 QVRPRVESATE
-745 LGLTSSDIGYITD
+745 LGLTAADIGYITD
-758 VLVDGAYAGD
+758 ALVDGAYAGD
-768 YWHQGDKIDLVI
+768 YWYHGDKIDLVI

-787 ERTQDLEQIFIYT
+787 ERTQNLEQIFIYT
-800 PSGDYVPL
+800 PSGHYVPL
-808 STVADIQLGVGPEA
+808 GTVADIQLGVGPEE
-822 IYHIERD
+822 IDHIERE

-849 TIDMQIIK
+849 TIDTQIIM
-857 PMMKKGLLGGLY
+857 PMMERGLLGGLY
-869 KANLAGTADKLQ
+869 KAHQAGTADKLQ
-881 EARKSL
+881 DARKAL
-887 QWNFILAIAIA
+887 QWNFILAIVIA

-924 GGFAGLAFLNL
+924 GGFVGLAFLNL

-969 NMREGNMESRQALIE
+969 NMREGKMESRQALIE

-1033 IFTLILVPAVFSLV
+1033 IFTLILIPAVFSLA
-1047 MDIKER
+1047 MDAKMRLSRKKEYT
-1053 LRHEKISH
+1053 EAASFEPAVIQE
-1061 FPHFFSIFNF
+1061 
-1071 HR
+1071 

>member
-1 MCPVKSMKIIE
+1 MKIIE
-12 YSTNNPVK
+12 YSTKNPVK
-20 VAVGAIFI
+20 VAVGSIFV

-33 LALFRIPVQLVP
+33 LSLFRIPVQLVP

-54 ETRWIGASPQEI
+54 ETRWIGASPEEV

-84 RKLTSKSFNGRGEI
+84 RKLTSKSFNGRGQI
-98 LLEFGV
+98 LLEFVV
-104 GVDKSTALLDVANK
+104 GVDKSAALLDVANK
-118 LDQVQEYPEN
+118 LNQVREYPEN
-128 VDEPVISTVNTGDRP
+128 VDEPVIKTVNTGDRP

-155 NIDVTDLRDF
+155 DVDINELRDF

-177 PGVANSNIHGGA
+177 PGVANSNIYGGA
-189 EREMQVI
+189 EREMQVV
-196 IDPHALASSQLTIL
+196 IDPHALASTQLTIL

-216 ISTNINISGGD
+216 TSTNSNISGGD

-264 RDIAEVKL
+264 RDIAEVQL

-277 EAFVRQKNEPS
+277 EAFVRQKNEQS
-288 IAVNAQREVGANV
+288 VAINAQREVGANV
-301 LTVMKGLREACLE
+301 LTVMDGLRKACSE

-322 RGLVLE
+322 RGLALE

-339 SIGLVRQNIVV
+339 SIGLVRQNVVV
-350 GGILAVMILLLFLRS
+350 GGFLAIMVLLLFLRS

-372 GLAIPISAVG
+372 GLAIPISAIG
-382 TFLMVTLLGRS
+382 TFLMVTLLGRT

-426 GEDPFAA
+426 GEDPFEAA
-433 AYKGTTE
+433 SKGTTE

-496 ARILTRRKKSTTVH
+496 ARIISGRKKSGTDGNVGG
-510 NEQSLI
+510 I
-516 NSGSKLVLLGRNL
+516 GSGGSSNRLVLFGSNL
-529 TDKIVGVVDYLTS
+529 TDKIVGVVDYLTN
-542 TLKRRLVTISALIF
+542 TLKRRLITIFTLVF
-556 ISILLT
+556 ISIFLT
-562 WLMIPEME
+562 WWMIPEME
-570 YLPEGNRNMVLA
+570 YLPEGNRNLILA

-608 YWLAKKGTKEAEMLD
+608 YWFAKAGTKEAEMLD

-642 MISAEPERVAELIP
+642 MVSAEPERVAELIP
-656 VIRRVCGKIPGMITI
+656 VLRRMCGKIPGMITI
-671 AQQASLFER
+671 VQQSSLFER
-680 ALSGGR
+680 GLSGGR
-686 AIDIELT
+686 TIDIELS

-734 QIRPRLEHATE
+734 QVRPRLEHATE
-745 LGLTSSDIGYITD
+745 LGLTSADIGYIID
-758 VLVDGAYAGD
+758 ALVDGAFAGD
-768 YWHQGDKIDLVI
+768 YWHEGDKIDLVI

-787 ERTQDLEQIFIYT
+787 ERTQDLEQIFIFT

-808 STVADIQLGVGPEA
+808 STVADIQLGVGPEE
-822 IYHIERD
+822 IDHIERE

-842 PLERALD
+842 PLERALGVID
-849 TIDMQIIK
+849 TKIIA
-857 PMMKKGLLGGLY
+857 PMVEKGLLGGLY

-881 EARKSL
+881 EARKAL
-887 QWNFILAIAIA
+887 QWNLILAIVIA

-924 GGFAGLAFLNL
+924 GGFVGLAVLNI
-935 FTLQA
+935 FTLQV

-955 VINNAILIVHQTLN
+955 VINNAILIVHQALN
-969 NMREGNMESRQALIE
+969 NMREGKMKSRQALIE

-992 IFMSVAT
+992 IFMSVTT
-999 TVFAMLPLVVF
+999 TVFGMLPLVIF

-1033 IFTLILVPAVFSLV
+1033 IFTLLLIPAVFSLV
-1047 MDIKER
+1047 MDIKVR
-1053 LRHEKISH
+1053 IGRGDNADLGDVKD
-1061 FPHFFSIFNF
+1061 
-1071 HR
+1071 

>member
-1 MCPVKSMKIIE
+1 
-12 YSTNNPVK
+12 
-20 VAVGAIFI
+20 
-28 LLFGL
+28 
-33 LALFRIPVQLVP
+33 
-45 DVEKPQITV
+45 
-54 ETRWIGASPQEI
+54 
-66 EQEIIHEQEEMLK
+66 MLK

-98 LLEFGV
+98 LLEFVV
-104 GVDKSTALLDVANK
+104 GVDKNAALLDVANK

-128 VDEPVISTVNTGDRP
+128 VDEPVISAVNTGDRP

-155 NIDVTDLRDF
+155 DIDINKLRDF
-165 AEDHI
+165 AKDHI

-177 PGVANSNIHGGA
+177 PGVANSNIYGGA
-189 EREMQVI
+189 EREMQVV

-210 DVRRAL
+210 DVRKAL

-227 IDEGKNRFVVRTLGQ
+227 IDEGKNRFTVRTLGQ
-242 FKSVEEIEN
+242 FKSVEDIEDM
-251 LVITKRDDIPVYV
+251 VITRRDDIPVYI

-288 IAVNAQREVGANV
+288 VAVNAQREVGANV
-301 LTVMKGLREACLE
+301 LIVMEGLREACSE
-314 LNENLLRD
+314 LNEDLLRD
-322 RGLVLE
+322 RGLALE

-339 SIGLVRQNIVV
+339 SIGLVKQNVVV
-350 GGILAVMILLLFLRS
+350 GGLLAVMVLLLFLRS

-372 GLAIPISAVG
+372 GLAIPISAIG

-416 LENIYRHWQS
+416 LENIFRHWQS
-426 GEDPFAA
+426 GEGPFDA

-496 ARILTRRKKSTTVH
+496 ARILSHRKKDG
-510 NEQSLI
+510 SLGKTDSSS
-516 NSGSKLVLLGRNL
+516 NNRLVLFGRNL
-529 TDKIVGVVDYLTS
+529 TDKIVGVVVYLTN
-542 TLKRRLVTISALIF
+542 TLSRRLITIVVLIV
-556 ISILLT
+556 ISIFLT
-562 WLMIPEME
+562 WWMVPEME
-570 YLPEGNRNMVLA
+570 YLPEGNRNLILA

-589 YSLEEQRAIGL
+589 YSLEEQKSIGL

-608 YWLAKKGTKEAEMLD
+608 YWSAKVGTKEAEMLD

-637 SVFMG
+637 MVFMG
-642 MISAEPERVAELIP
+642 MISAEPERAAELIP
-656 VIRRVCGKIPGMITI
+656 ILRRVCGNIPGMITI
-671 AQQASLFER
+671 VQQSSLFER
-680 ALSGGR
+680 GLSGGR
-686 AIDIELT
+686 TIDIELS
-693 GPDLNR
+693 GPDLDR
-699 LVYYGAQVF
+699 LIYYGFQVF
-708 GQVIQVFPPG
+708 EQVKQVFPPG
-718 TQARPIPSL
+718 TQARPVPSL

-734 QIRPRLEHATE
+734 QIRPRLEHAIE
-745 LGLTSSDIGYITD
+745 LGLTSADIGYITD
-758 VLVDGAYAGD
+758 ALVDGAYAGD

-808 STVADIQLGVGPEA
+808 STVADIQLGVGPEE
-822 IYHIERD
+822 IDHIERE
-829 RSIVIQVIPPRTM
+829 RSIVIQVIPPRIV

-849 TIDMQIIK
+849 IIDTKIIT
-857 PMMKKGLLGGLY
+857 PMVKKGLLGGLY

-881 EARKSL
+881 EARRAL
-887 QWNFILAIAIA
+887 QWNLVLAIAIA

-935 FTLQA
+935 FTLQV

-955 VINNAILIVHQTLN
+955 VINNAILIVHQALN
-969 NMREGNMESRQALIE
+969 NIRDEKMEARQALIE

-992 IFMSVAT
+992 IFMSVTT
-999 TVFAMLPLVVF
+999 TVFGMLPLVIF

-1033 IFTLILVPAVFSLV
+1033 VFTLLLIPAVFSLV
-1047 MDIKER
+1047 MDIKVG
-1053 LRHEKISH
+1053 LGWGKAV
-1061 FPHFFSIFNF
+1061 
-1071 HR
+1071 

>member
-1 MCPVKSMKIIE
+1 MGS
-12 YSTNNPVK
+12 
-20 VAVGAIFI
+20 IFI

-33 LALFRIPVQLVP
+33 LSLFRIPVQLVP

-54 ETRWIGASPQEI
+54 ETRWIGASPEEV

-98 LLEFGV
+98 LLEFVV
-104 GVDKSTALLDVANK
+104 GVDKSAALLDVANK

-128 VDEPVISTVNTGDRP
+128 VDEPVIKTVNTGDRP

-155 NIDVTDLRDF
+155 DTAVDELRDF

-177 PGVANSNIHGGA
+177 PGVANSNIYGGA
-189 EREMQVI
+189 ERELQVV
-196 IDPHALASSQLTIL
+196 IDPHALASWQLSIL

-216 ISTNINISGGD
+216 ISTNTNISGGD
-227 IDEGKNRFVVRTLGQ
+227 IEEGKNRFVVRTLGQ

-251 LVITKRDDIPVYV
+251 LVITKRDDISVYV
-264 RDIAEVKL
+264 RDIADVQL
-272 GYKKL
+272 GYKKM
-277 EAFVRQKNEPS
+277 EAFVRQKNEAS

-301 LTVMKGLREACLE
+301 LVVMEGLKKACSE

-322 RGLVLE
+322 RGLALE

-339 SIGLVRQNIVV
+339 SIGLVRQNVVV
-350 GGILAVMILLLFLRS
+350 GGLLAVMVLLLFLRS

-372 GLAIPISAVG
+372 GLAIPISAIG
-382 TFLMVTLLGRS
+382 TFLMVTLMGRS

-416 LENIYRHWQS
+416 LENIFRHWQS
-426 GEDPFAA
+426 GEDPFEA

-448 TLTTIGVFIPVILV
+448 TLTTIGVFIPIILV

-484 LIVAITVIPTTA
+484 LIVAITVIPTAA
-496 ARILTRRKKSTTVH
+496 ARILSHGKR
-510 NEQSLI
+510 
-516 NSGSKLVLLGRNL
+516 SKLAGDEAFTSSSRLVLLGRNL
-529 TDKIVGVVDYLTS
+529 TDKIVGVVDYLTN
-542 TLKRRLVTISALIF
+542 TLKKRLITIFVLVF
-556 ISILLT
+556 ISIFLT
-562 WLMIPEME
+562 WWMVPEME
-570 YLPEGNRNMVLA
+570 YLPEGNRNLILA

-589 YSLEEQRAIGL
+589 YSLEEQRDIG
-600 VLEKELSP
+600 VNIEKELIP
-608 YWLAKKGTKEAEMLD
+608 YWQAKAGTKEAEILD

-637 SVFMG
+637 AVFMG

-656 VIRRVCGKIPGMITI
+656 VLRKVCGKIPGMITI
-671 AQQASLFER
+671 VQQSSLFER
-680 ALSGGR
+680 GLSGGR
-686 AIDIELT
+686 TIDIELS

-699 LVYYGAQVF
+699 LVYFGAQVF
-708 GQVIQVFPPG
+708 GQVRQVFPPG

-745 LGLTSSDIGYITD
+745 LGLTSADIGYIVD
-758 VLVDGAYAGD
+758 ALVDGAFAGD
-768 YWHQGDKIDLVI
+768 YWHEGDKIDLVI

-787 ERTQDLEQIFIYT
+787 ERTQDLEQIFIFT

-808 STVADIQLGVGPEA
+808 STVADIQLGVGPEE
-822 IYHIERD
+822 IDHIERD

-849 TIDMQIIK
+849 IIDTQILN
-857 PMMKKGLLGGLY
+857 PMVKKGLLGGLY

-887 QWNFILAIAIA
+887 QWNFVLAIAIS

-905 FESFLYPIVIMFS
+905 FESFLYPIIIMFS
-918 VPLAAV
+918 VPLATV
-924 GGFAGLAFLNL
+924 GGFVGLAVLNI
-935 FTLQA
+935 FTLQV

-969 NMREGNMESRQALIE
+969 NMREEKMESRQALIE

-999 TVFAMLPLVVF
+999 TVFAMLPLVIF

-1033 IFTLILVPAVFSLV
+1033 IFTLLLIPAVFSLV
-1047 MDIKER
+1047 MDIKAR
-1053 LRHEKISH
+1053 LGWGTEV
-1061 FPHFFSIFNF
+1061 
-1071 HR
+1071 

>member
-1 MCPVKSMKIIE
+1 MTQPVIWRVCPIKSMKIIE
-12 YSTNNPVK
+12 YSTKNPVK
-20 VAVGAIFI
+20 VAVGSIFI

-33 LALFRIPVQLVP
+33 LSLFRIPVQLVP

-54 ETRWIGASPQEI
+54 ETRWIGASPEEV

-98 LLEFGV
+98 LLEFVV
-104 GVDKSTALLDVANK
+104 GVDKSAALLDVANK
-118 LDQVQEYPEN
+118 LDQVREYPEN
-128 VDEPVISTVNTGDRP
+128 VDEPVIKTVNTGDRP

-155 NIDVTDLRDF
+155 DTAVDELRDF

-177 PGVANSNIHGGA
+177 PGVANSNIYGGA
-189 EREMQVI
+189 ERELQVV
-196 IDPHALASSQLTIL
+196 IDPHALASWQLSIL

-216 ISTNINISGGD
+216 ISTNTNISGGD
-227 IDEGKNRFVVRTLGQ
+227 IEEGKNRFVVRTLGQ

-251 LVITKRDDIPVYV
+251 LVITKRDDISVYV
-264 RDIAEVKL
+264 RDIADVQL
-272 GYKKL
+272 GYKKM
-277 EAFVRQKNEPS
+277 EAFVRQKNEAS

-301 LTVMKGLREACLE
+301 LVVMEGLKKACSE

-322 RGLVLE
+322 RGLALE

-339 SIGLVRQNIVV
+339 SIGLVRQNVVV
-350 GGILAVMILLLFLRS
+350 GGLLAVMVLLLFLRS

-372 GLAIPISAVG
+372 GLAIPISAIG
-382 TFLMVTLLGRS
+382 TFLMVTLMGRS

-416 LENIYRHWQS
+416 LENIFRHWQS
-426 GEDPFAA
+426 GEDPFEA

-448 TLTTIGVFIPVILV
+448 TLTTIGVFIPIILV

-484 LIVAITVIPTTA
+484 LIVAITVIPTAA
-496 ARILTRRKKSTTVH
+496 ARILSHGKRSESAGDENFTSSSR
-510 NEQSLI
+510 
-516 NSGSKLVLLGRNL
+516 LVLLGRNL
-529 TDKIVGVVDYLTS
+529 TDKIVGVVDYLTN
-542 TLKRRLVTISALIF
+542 TLKKRLITIFVLVF
-556 ISILLT
+556 ISIFLT
-562 WLMIPEME
+562 WWMVPEME
-570 YLPEGNRNMVLA
+570 YLPEGNRNLILA

-589 YSLEEQRAIGL
+589 YSLEEQRDIG
-600 VLEKELSP
+600 VSIEKELIP
-608 YWLAKKGTKEAEMLD
+608 YWQAKAGTKEAEMLD

-637 SVFMG
+637 AVFMG

-656 VIRRVCGKIPGMITI
+656 VLRRVCGKIPGMITI
-671 AQQASLFER
+671 VQQSSLFER
-680 ALSGGR
+680 GLSGGR
-686 AIDIELT
+686 TIDIELS

-699 LVYYGAQVF
+699 LVYFGAQVF
-708 GQVIQVFPPG
+708 GQVRQVFPPG

-745 LGLTSSDIGYITD
+745 LGLTSADIGYIVD
-758 VLVDGAYAGD
+758 ALVDGAFAGD
-768 YWHQGDKIDLVI
+768 YWHEGDKIDLVI

-787 ERTQDLEQIFIYT
+787 ERTQDLEQIFIFT

-808 STVADIQLGVGPEA
+808 STVADIQLGVGPEE
-822 IYHIERD
+822 IDHIERD

-849 TIDMQIIK
+849 IIDTQILN
-857 PMMKKGLLGGLY
+857 PMVKKGLLGGLY

-887 QWNFILAIAIA
+887 QWNFVLAIAIS

-905 FESFLYPIVIMFS
+905 FESFLYPIIIMFS
-918 VPLAAV
+918 VPLATV
-924 GGFAGLAFLNL
+924 GGFVGLAVLNI
-935 FTLQA
+935 FTLQV

-969 NMREGNMESRQALIE
+969 NMREEKMESRQALIE

-999 TVFAMLPLVVF
+999 TVFAMLPLVIF

-1033 IFTLILVPAVFSLV
+1033 VFTLLLIPAVFSLV
-1047 MDIKER
+1047 MDIKAR
-1053 LRHEKISH
+1053 LGWGTEV
-1061 FPHFFSIFNF
+1061 
-1071 HR
+1071 

>member
-1 MCPVKSMKIIE
+1 MTVMTQPVIWRVHHIESMKIIE
-12 YSTNNPVK
+12 YSTKNPVK
-20 VAVGAIFI
+20 VAVGSIFI

-33 LALFRIPVQLVP
+33 LSLFRIPVQLVP

-54 ETRWIGASPQEI
+54 ETRWIGASPEEV

-98 LLEFGV
+98 LLEFVV
-104 GVDKSTALLDVANK
+104 GVDKSAALLDVANK

-128 VDEPVISTVNTGDRP
+128 VDEPVIKTVNTGDRP

-155 NIDVTDLRDF
+155 DTAVDELRDF

-177 PGVANSNIHGGA
+177 PGVANSNIYGGA
-189 EREMQVI
+189 ERELQVV
-196 IDPHALASSQLTIL
+196 IDPHALASWQLSIL

-216 ISTNINISGGD
+216 ISTNTNISGGD
-227 IDEGKNRFVVRTLGQ
+227 IEEGKNRFVVRTLGQ

-251 LVITKRDDIPVYV
+251 LVITKRDDISVYV
-264 RDIAEVKL
+264 RDIADVQL
-272 GYKKL
+272 GYKKM
-277 EAFVRQKNEPS
+277 EAFVRQKNEAS

-301 LTVMKGLREACLE
+301 LVVMEGLKKACSE

-322 RGLVLE
+322 RGLALE

-339 SIGLVRQNIVV
+339 SIGLVRQNVVV
-350 GGILAVMILLLFLRS
+350 GGLLAVMVLLLFLRS

-372 GLAIPISAVG
+372 GLAIPISAIG
-382 TFLMVTLLGRS
+382 TFLMVTLMGRS

-416 LENIYRHWQS
+416 LENIFRHWQS
-426 GEDPFAA
+426 GEDPFEA
-433 AYKGTTE
+433 AYKGTAE

-448 TLTTIGVFIPVILV
+448 TLTTIGVFIPIILV

-484 LIVAITVIPTTA
+484 LIVAITVIPTAA
-496 ARILTRRKKSTTVH
+496 ARILSHGKRSESAGDEDFTSSSR
-510 NEQSLI
+510 
-516 NSGSKLVLLGRNL
+516 LVLLGRNL
-529 TDKIVGVVDYLTS
+529 TDKIVGVVDYLTN
-542 TLKRRLVTISALIF
+542 TLKKRLITIFVLVF
-556 ISILLT
+556 ISIFLT
-562 WLMIPEME
+562 WWMVPEME
-570 YLPEGNRNMVLA
+570 YLPEGNRNLILA

-589 YSLEEQRAIGL
+589 YSLEEQRDIG
-600 VLEKELSP
+600 VSIEKELIP
-608 YWLAKKGTKEAEMLD
+608 YWQAKAGTKEAEMLD

-637 SVFMG
+637 AVFMG

-656 VIRRVCGKIPGMITI
+656 VLRRVCGKIPGMITI
-671 AQQASLFER
+671 VQQSSLFER
-680 ALSGGR
+680 GLSGGR
-686 AIDIELT
+686 TIDIELS

-699 LVYYGAQVF
+699 LVYFGAQVF
-708 GQVIQVFPPG
+708 GQVRQVFPPG

-745 LGLTSSDIGYITD
+745 LGLTSADIGYIVD
-758 VLVDGAYAGD
+758 ALVDGAFAGD
-768 YWHQGDKIDLVI
+768 YWHEGDKIDLVI

-787 ERTQDLEQIFIYT
+787 ERTQDLEQIFIFT

-808 STVADIQLGVGPEA
+808 STVADIQLGVGPEE
-822 IYHIERD
+822 IDHIERD

-842 PLERALD
+842 PLERALNIID
-849 TIDMQIIK
+849 TQILN
-857 PMMKKGLLGGLY
+857 PMVKKGLLGGLY

-887 QWNFILAIAIA
+887 QWNFVLAIAIS

-905 FESFLYPIVIMFS
+905 FESFLYPIIIMFS
-918 VPLAAV
+918 VPLATV
-924 GGFAGLAFLNL
+924 GGFVGLAVLNI
-935 FTLQA
+935 FTLQV

-969 NMREGNMESRQALIE
+969 NMREEKMESRQALIE

-999 TVFAMLPLVVF
+999 TVFAMLPLVIF

-1033 IFTLILVPAVFSLV
+1033 VFTLLLIPAVFSLV
-1047 MDIKER
+1047 MDIKAR
-1053 LRHEKISH
+1053 LGWGTEV
-1061 FPHFFSIFNF
+1061 
-1071 HR
+1071 

>member
-1 MCPVKSMKIIE
+1 MTPPVIWRVCPIKSMKIIE
-12 YSTNNPVK
+12 YSTKNPVK
-20 VAVGAIFI
+20 VAVGSIFI

-33 LALFRIPVQLVP
+33 LSLFRIPVQLVP

-54 ETRWIGASPQEI
+54 ETRWIGASPEEV

-98 LLEFGV
+98 LLEFVV
-104 GVDKSTALLDVANK
+104 GVDKSAALLDVANK

-128 VDEPVISTVNTGDRP
+128 VDEPVIKTVNTGDRP

-155 NIDVTDLRDF
+155 DTAVDELRDF

-177 PGVANSNIHGGA
+177 PGVANSNIYGGA
-189 EREMQVI
+189 ERELQVV
-196 IDPHALASSQLTIL
+196 IDPHALASWQLSIL

-216 ISTNINISGGD
+216 ISTNTNISGGD
-227 IDEGKNRFVVRTLGQ
+227 IEEGKNRFVVRTLGQ

-251 LVITKRDDIPVYV
+251 LVITKRDDISVYV
-264 RDIAEVKL
+264 RDIADVQL
-272 GYKKL
+272 GYKKM
-277 EAFVRQKNEPS
+277 EAFVRQKNEAS

-301 LTVMKGLREACLE
+301 LVVMEGLKKACSE
-314 LNENLLRD
+314 LNENLLRG
-322 RGLVLE
+322 RGLALE

-339 SIGLVRQNIVV
+339 SIGLVRQNVVV
-350 GGILAVMILLLFLRS
+350 GGLLAVMVLLLFLRS

-372 GLAIPISAVG
+372 GLAIPISAIG
-382 TFLMVTLLGRS
+382 TFLMVTLMGRS

-416 LENIYRHWQS
+416 LENIFRHWQS
-426 GEDPFAA
+426 GEDPFEA
-433 AYKGTTE
+433 AYKGTAE

-448 TLTTIGVFIPVILV
+448 TLTTIGVFIPIILV

-484 LIVAITVIPTTA
+484 LIVAITVIPTAA
-496 ARILTRRKKSTTVH
+496 ARILSHGKRSESAGDEDFTSSSR
-510 NEQSLI
+510 
-516 NSGSKLVLLGRNL
+516 LVLLGRNL
-529 TDKIVGVVDYLTS
+529 TDKIVGVVDYLTN
-542 TLKRRLVTISALIF
+542 TLKKRLITIFVLVF
-556 ISILLT
+556 ISIFLT
-562 WLMIPEME
+562 WWMVPEME
-570 YLPEGNRNMVLA
+570 YLPEGNRNLILA

-589 YSLEEQRAIGL
+589 YSLEEQRDIG
-600 VLEKELSP
+600 VSIEKELIP
-608 YWLAKKGTKEAEMLD
+608 YWQAKAGTKEAEMLD

-637 SVFMG
+637 AVFMG

-656 VIRRVCGKIPGMITI
+656 VLRRVCGKIPGMITI
-671 AQQASLFER
+671 VQQSSLFER
-680 ALSGGR
+680 GLSGGR
-686 AIDIELT
+686 TIDIELS

-699 LVYYGAQVF
+699 LVYFGAQVF
-708 GQVIQVFPPG
+708 GQVRQVFPPG

-745 LGLTSSDIGYITD
+745 LGLTSADIGYIVD
-758 VLVDGAYAGD
+758 ALVDGAFAGD
-768 YWHQGDKIDLVI
+768 YWHEGDKIDLVI

-787 ERTQDLEQIFIYT
+787 ERTQDLEQIFIFT

-808 STVADIQLGVGPEA
+808 STVADIQLGVGPEE
-822 IYHIERD
+822 IDHIERD

-842 PLERALD
+842 PLERALNIID
-849 TIDMQIIK
+849 TQILN
-857 PMMKKGLLGGLY
+857 PMVKKGLLGGLY

-887 QWNFILAIAIA
+887 QWNFVLAIAIS

-905 FESFLYPIVIMFS
+905 FESFLYPIIIMFS
-918 VPLAAV
+918 VPLATV
-924 GGFAGLAFLNL
+924 GGFVGLAILNI
-935 FTLQA
+935 FTLQV

-969 NMREGNMESRQALIE
+969 NMREEKMESRQALIE

-999 TVFAMLPLVVF
+999 TVFAMLPLVIF

-1033 IFTLILVPAVFSLV
+1033 IFTLLLIPAVFSLV
-1047 MDIKER
+1047 MDIKAR
-1053 LRHEKISH
+1053 LGWGTEV
-1061 FPHFFSIFNF
+1061 
-1071 HR
+1071 

>member
-1 MCPVKSMKIIE
+1 MKIIE
-12 YSTNNPVK
+12 YSTHNPVK
-20 VAVGAIFI
+20 VTVGAIFI

-54 ETRWIGASPQEI
+54 ETRWTGASPQEV

-84 RKLTSKSFNGRGEI
+84 NKLTSKSFNGRGRI
-98 LLEFGV
+98 LLEFDV
-104 GVDKSTALLDVANK
+104 GTDKSTALLDVANK
-118 LDQVQEYPEN
+118 LEQVLEYPEN
-128 VDEPVISTVNTGDRP
+128 VDEPVISTVNTSDRP

-155 NIDVTDLRDF
+155 DIDINTLKDF
-165 AEDHI
+165 AEDYI

-177 PGVANSNIHGGA
+177 PGVANSNIYGGA

-196 IDPHALASSQLTIL
+196 INPHALASRQLTIL
-210 DVRRAL
+210 NVRSAL
-216 ISTNINISGGD
+216 LSSNVNISGGE

-242 FKSVEEIEN
+242 FKSVEEIED
-251 LVITKRDDIPVYV
+251 LVIIRRDDIPVYV
-264 RDIAEVKL
+264 KDVAKVQL

-277 EAFVRQKNEPS
+277 QAFVRQKNEPS
-288 IAVNAQREVGANV
+288 LAINAQREVGANV
-301 LTVMKGLREACLE
+301 LSVMAGLREASRE
-314 LNENLLRD
+314 LNENLLNGM
-322 RGLVLE
+322 GLELE

-339 SIGLVRQNIVV
+339 SIGLVRQNVV
-350 GGILAVMILLLFLRS
+350 IGGLLAVMILLLFLRS

-382 TFLMVTLLGRS
+382 TFLMITLMGRS
-393 LNVVSLAGIAFA
+393 LNVISLAGIAFA

-426 GEDPFAA
+426 GEEPFQA

-484 LIVAITVIPTTA
+484 LIVAITVIPTAA
-496 ARILTRRKKSTTVH
+496 ARILSYGKKRQPTD
-510 NEQSLI
+510 QS
-516 NSGSKLVLLGRNL
+516 NDSKNKSNLASLGGFL
-529 TDKIVGVVDYLTS
+529 TDNIVRFIDLLTAGF
-542 TLKRRLVTISALIF
+542 KRRLMTIVVLTVAALF
-556 ISILLT
+556 LT
-562 WLMIPEME
+562 WWMMPEME
-570 YLPEGNRNMVLA
+570 YLPVGNRNMVLA

-589 YSLEEQRAIGL
+589 YSMEEQRAVGQII
-600 VLEKELSP
+600 EKELGP
-608 YWLAKKGTKEAEMLD
+608 YWNVKKGSKEAKMLD
-623 GPPIKHGFY
+623 GPPIKHSFY

-637 SVFMG
+637 TVFMG
-642 MISAEPERVAELIP
+642 VLAEDPGRVKELIP
-656 VIRRVCGKIPGMITI
+656 VIQRVCAKIPGMITI
-671 AQQASLFER
+671 VQQASLFER

-686 AIDIELT
+686 TINIELT

-699 LVYYGAQVF
+699 LIFIGAQVF
-708 GQVIQVFPPG
+708 GQVRQVFPPG

-734 QIRPRLEHATE
+734 QVRPRWEHAAD
-745 LGLTSSDIGYITD
+745 LGLTATDIGYIID
-758 VLVDGAYAGD
+758 ALVDGAYAGD
-768 YWHQGDKIDLVI
+768 YWYHGDKIDLVI
-780 FGQSKYI
+780 SGQKEYI
-787 ERTQDLEQIFIYT
+787 ERFQDLEQIFIYT
-800 PSGDYVPL
+800 PSGHFVPL
-808 STVADIQLGVGPEA
+808 STVADIQLGEGPEE
-822 IYHIERD
+822 IDHIERE
-829 RSIVIQVIPPRTM
+829 RSIEIQVIPPRTM
-842 PLERALD
+842 PLERAINLID
-849 TIDMQIIK
+849 TQIIA
-857 PMMKKGLLGGLY
+857 PMKERGLISGLY
-869 KANLAGTADKLQ
+869 KAKLAGTADKLQ
-881 EARKSL
+881 EARKAL
-887 QWNFILAIAIA
+887 QWNFILAIIIS

-924 GGFAGLAFLNL
+924 GGFAGLALLNQ
-935 FTLQA
+935 FTLQP
-940 MDVLTMLGFVILIGT
+940 MDVLTMLGFVILIGI

-969 NMREGNMESRQALIE
+969 NMRDGGMESRKALIE

-992 IFMSVAT
+992 IFMSVGT

-1033 IFTLILVPAVFSLV
+1033 IFTLLLVPAVFSLV

-1053 LRHEKISH
+1053 VRHEKVV
-1061 FPHFFSIFNF
+1061 
-1071 HR
+1071 

>member
-1 MCPVKSMKIIE
+1 MTPPVIWRVCPIKSMKIIE
-12 YSTNNPVK
+12 YSTKNPVK
-20 VAVGAIFI
+20 VAVGSIFI

-33 LALFRIPVQLVP
+33 LSLFRIPVQLVP

-54 ETRWIGASPQEI
+54 ETRWIGASPEEV

-98 LLEFGV
+98 LLEFVV
-104 GVDKSTALLDVANK
+104 GVDKSAALLDVANK

-128 VDEPVISTVNTGDRP
+128 VDEPVIKTVNTGDRP

-155 NIDVTDLRDF
+155 DTAVDELRDF

-177 PGVANSNIHGGA
+177 PGVANSNIYGGA
-189 EREMQVI
+189 ERELQVV
-196 IDPHALASSQLTIL
+196 IDPHALASWQLSIL

-216 ISTNINISGGD
+216 ISTNTNISGGD
-227 IDEGKNRFVVRTLGQ
+227 IEEGKNRFVVRTLGQ

-251 LVITKRDDIPVYV
+251 LVITKRDDISVYV
-264 RDIAEVKL
+264 RDIADVQL
-272 GYKKL
+272 GYKKM
-277 EAFVRQKNEPS
+277 EAFVRQKNEAS

-301 LTVMKGLREACLE
+301 LVVMEGLKKACSE

-322 RGLVLE
+322 RGLALE

-339 SIGLVRQNIVV
+339 SIGLVRQNVVV
-350 GGILAVMILLLFLRS
+350 GGLLAVMVLLLFLRS

-372 GLAIPISAVG
+372 GLAIPISAIG
-382 TFLMVTLLGRS
+382 TFLMVTLMGRS

-416 LENIYRHWQS
+416 LENIFRHWQS
-426 GEDPFAA
+426 GEDPFEA

-448 TLTTIGVFIPVILV
+448 TLTTIGVFIPIILV

-484 LIVAITVIPTTA
+484 LIVAITVIPTAA
-496 ARILTRRKKSTTVH
+496 ARILSHGKRSESAGDEDFTSSSR
-510 NEQSLI
+510 
-516 NSGSKLVLLGRNL
+516 LVLLGRNL
-529 TDKIVGVVDYLTS
+529 TDKIVGVVDYLTN
-542 TLKRRLVTISALIF
+542 TLKKRLITIFVLVF
-556 ISILLT
+556 ISIFLT
-562 WLMIPEME
+562 WWMVPEME
-570 YLPEGNRNMVLA
+570 YLPEGNRNLILA

-589 YSLEEQRAIGL
+589 YSLEEQRDIG
-600 VLEKELSP
+600 VSIEKELIP
-608 YWLAKKGTKEAEMLD
+608 YWQAKAGTKEAEMLD

-637 SVFMG
+637 AVFMG

-656 VIRRVCGKIPGMITI
+656 VLRRVCGKIPGMITI
-671 AQQASLFER
+671 VQQSSLFER
-680 ALSGGR
+680 GLSGGR
-686 AIDIELT
+686 TIDIELS

-699 LVYYGAQVF
+699 LVYFGAQVF
-708 GQVIQVFPPG
+708 GQVRQVFPPG

-745 LGLTSSDIGYITD
+745 LGLTSADIGYIVD
-758 VLVDGAYAGD
+758 ALVDGAFAGD
-768 YWHQGDKIDLVI
+768 YWHEGDKIDLVI

-787 ERTQDLEQIFIYT
+787 ERTQDLEQIFIFT

-808 STVADIQLGVGPEA
+808 STVADIQLGVGPEE
-822 IYHIERD
+822 IDHIERD

-849 TIDMQIIK
+849 IIDTQILN
-857 PMMKKGLLGGLY
+857 PMVKKGLLGGLY

-887 QWNFILAIAIA
+887 QWNFVLAIAIS

-905 FESFLYPIVIMFS
+905 FESFLYPIIIMFS
-918 VPLAAV
+918 VPLATV
-924 GGFAGLAFLNL
+924 GGFVGLAVLNI
-935 FTLQA
+935 FTLQV

-969 NMREGNMESRQALIE
+969 NMREEKMESRQALIE

-999 TVFAMLPLVVF
+999 TVFAMLPLVIF

-1033 IFTLILVPAVFSLV
+1033 VFTLLLIPAVFSLV
-1047 MDIKER
+1047 MDIKAR
-1053 LRHEKISH
+1053 LGWGTEV
-1061 FPHFFSIFNF
+1061 
-1071 HR
+1071 

>member
-1 MCPVKSMKIIE
+1 MKIIE
-12 YSTNNPVK
+12 YSTKNPVK
-20 VAVGAIFI
+20 VAVGSIFV

-33 LALFRIPVQLVP
+33 LSLFRIPVQLVP

-54 ETRWIGASPQEI
+54 VTRWIGASPEEV

-84 RKLTSKSFNGRGEI
+84 RKLTSKSFNGRGQI
-98 LLEFGV
+98 LLEFVV

-118 LDQVQEYPEN
+118 LNQVQEYPEN
-128 VDEPVISTVNTGDRP
+128 VDEPVISAVNTGDRP

-155 NIDVTDLRDF
+155 DVDVNELRDY

-177 PGVANSNIHGGA
+177 PGVANSNIYGGA
-189 EREMQVI
+189 EREMQVV
-196 IDPHALASSQLTIL
+196 IDPHALASTQLTIL

-216 ISTNINISGGD
+216 ISTNINISGGN
-227 IDEGKNRFVVRTLGQ
+227 IDEGKNRFTVRTLGQ

-272 GYKKL
+272 GYKEL

-288 IAVNAQREVGANV
+288 IAINAQREVGANV
-301 LTVMKGLREACLE
+301 LTVMEGLKEACSE

-322 RGLVLE
+322 RGLALE

-339 SIGLVRQNIVV
+339 SIGLVRQNVV
-350 GGILAVMILLLFLRS
+350 IGGLLAVMVLLLFLRS

-372 GLAIPISAVG
+372 GLAIPISAIG
-382 TFLMVTLLGRS
+382 TFLMITLMGRS

-416 LENIYRHWQS
+416 LENIFRHWQS
-426 GEDPFAA
+426 GEDPFEAA
-433 AYKGTTE
+433 CKGATE

-448 TLTTIGVFIPVILV
+448 TLTTIGVFIPIILV

-496 ARILTRRKKSTTVH
+496 ARILSRGKKSEPAG
-510 NEQSLI
+510 NEDST
-516 NSGSKLVLLGRNL
+516 SCSRLVLFGRNL
-529 TDKIVGVVDYLTS
+529 TDNIVGIVDYLTNS
-542 TLKRRLVTISALIF
+542 LRRRLITISVL
-556 ISILLT
+556 ISISIFLT
-562 WLMIPEME
+562 WWMIPEME
-570 YLPEGNRNMVLA
+570 YLPEGNRNLILA

-589 YSLEEQRAIGL
+589 YSLEEQKSIGL

-608 YWLAKKGTKEAEMLD
+608 YWFAKVGTKEAEMLD

-637 SVFMG
+637 SIFMG

-656 VIRRVCGKIPGMITI
+656 VLRRVCKKIPGMITI
-671 AQQASLFER
+671 VQQSSLFER
-680 ALSGGR
+680 GLSGGR
-686 AIDIELT
+686 TIDIELT

-699 LVYYGAQVF
+699 LVSYGAQVF
-708 GQVIQVFPPG
+708 GQVRQVFPPG

-745 LGLTSSDIGYITD
+745 LGLTSADIGYIVD
-758 VLVDGAYAGD
+758 ALVDGAFAGD
-768 YWHQGDKIDLVI
+768 YWYQGDKIDLVI

-787 ERTQDLEQIFIYT
+787 ERTQDLEQIFIFT

-808 STVADIQLGVGPEA
+808 STVADIQLGVGPEE
-822 IYHIERD
+822 IDHIERE

-849 TIDMQIIK
+849 IIDTQIIK

-918 VPLAAV
+918 VPLAGV
-924 GGFAGLAFLNL
+924 GGFVGLAILNI
-935 FTLQA
+935 FTLQV

-969 NMREGNMESRQALIE
+969 NMREAGMDSRQALIE

-999 TVFAMLPLVVF
+999 TVFGMLPLVIF
-1010 PGAGSELY
+1010 SGAGSELY

-1033 IFTLILVPAVFSLV
+1033 VFTLLLIPAVFSLV
-1047 MDIKER
+1047 MDIKAR
-1053 LRHEKISH
+1053 LGWGKEA
-1061 FPHFFSIFNF
+1061 
-1071 HR
+1071 

>member
-1 MCPVKSMKIIE
+1 MKIIE
-12 YSTNNPVK
+12 YSTKNPVK
-20 VAVGAIFI
+20 VAVGSIFV

-33 LALFRIPVQLVP
+33 LSLFRIPVQLVP

-54 ETRWIGASPQEI
+54 VTRWIGASPEEV

-84 RKLTSKSFNGRGEI
+84 KKLTSKSFNGRGQI
-98 LLEFGV
+98 LLEFVV

-128 VDEPVISTVNTGDRP
+128 VDEPVISAVNTGDRP

-155 NIDVTDLRDF
+155 NTDVNELRDY
-165 AEDHI
+165 AENHI
-170 ESRFERV
+170 ESRLERV
-177 PGVANSNIHGGA
+177 PGVANSNIYGGA
-189 EREMQVI
+189 ERELQVI

-216 ISTNINISGGD
+216 ISSNTNISGGE
-227 IDEGKNRFVVRTLGQ
+227 IDEGKNRFTVRTLGQ

-251 LVITKRDDIPVYV
+251 LVITKRDDIPVYI
-264 RDIAEVKL
+264 RDIAEVQL

-301 LTVMKGLREACLE
+301 LTVMAGLKAACKE
-314 LNENLLRD
+314 LNENLLID
-322 RGLVLE
+322 RGLQLE

-339 SIGLVRQNIVV
+339 SIGLVRQNVIV
-350 GGILAVMILLLFLRS
+350 GGFLAVMVLLIFLRS

-372 GLAIPISAVG
+372 GLAIPISAIG
-382 TFLMVTLLGRS
+382 TFLMITLLGRS

-405 VGMVVD
+405 IGMVVD

-416 LENIYRHWQS
+416 LENIFRHWQS
-426 GEDPFAA
+426 GEDPFEAA
-433 AYKGTTE
+433 CKGTAE

-484 LIVAITVIPTTA
+484 LIVAVTVIPTTA
-496 ARILTRRKKSTTVH
+496 ARILSHRKKSGPAGKDDSTSS
-510 NEQSLI
+510 NR
-516 NSGSKLVLLGRNL
+516 LVLFGRNL
-529 TDKIVGVVDYLTS
+529 TDKIVGVVDYLTN
-542 TLKRRLVTISALIF
+542 TLKRRLMTIFVLIF
-556 ISILLT
+556 ISIFLT
-562 WLMIPEME
+562 WWMIPEME
-570 YLPEGNRNMVLA
+570 YLPEGNRNLILA

-589 YSLEEQRAIGL
+589 YSLEEQKSIGL
-600 VLEKELSP
+600 LLEKELSP
-608 YWLAKKGTKEAEMLD
+608 YWLAKVGTKEAEVLD
-623 GPPIKHGFY
+623 GPPIEHGFY

-656 VIRRVCGKIPGMITI
+656 VLRRVCGKVPGMITI
-671 AQQASLFER
+671 VQQSSLFER
-680 ALSGGR
+680 GLSGGR
-686 AIDIELT
+686 TIDIELS

-708 GQVIQVFPPG
+708 GQGRQVFPPG
-718 TQARPIPSL
+718 TQARPVPSL

-734 QIRPRLEHATE
+734 QIKPRLEHATE
-745 LGLTSSDIGYITD
+745 LGLTVADIGYIVD
-758 VLVDGAYAGD
+758 ALVDGAYAGD
-768 YWHQGDKIDLVI
+768 YWHQGDKIDLVV

-787 ERTQDLEQIFIYT
+787 ERTQDLEQIFIFT

-808 STVADIQLGVGPEA
+808 STVADIQLGVGPEE
-822 IYHIERD
+822 IDHIERE

-849 TIDMQIIK
+849 VIDAKIIE
-857 PMMKKGLLGGLY
+857 PMVEKGLLGDLY

-881 EARKSL
+881 EARKAL
-887 QWNFILAIAIA
+887 QWNLILAMAIA

-918 VPLAAV
+918 VPLAGV
-924 GGFAGLAFLNL
+924 GGFIGLAVLNI
-935 FTLQA
+935 FTLQV

-969 NMREGNMESRQALIE
+969 NMREGKMGPHQALIE

-999 TVFAMLPLVVF
+999 TVFGMLPLVIF

-1033 IFTLILVPAVFSLV
+1033 VFTLLLIPAVFSLV
-1047 MDIKER
+1047 MDIKMR
-1053 LRHEKISH
+1053 LGWGKEV
-1061 FPHFFSIFNF
+1061 
-1071 HR
+1071 

>member
-1 MCPVKSMKIIE
+1 MKIIE
-12 YSTNNPVK
+12 YSTKNPVK
-20 VAVGAIFI
+20 VAVGSIFV

-33 LALFRIPVQLVP
+33 LSLFRIPVQLVP

-54 ETRWIGASPQEI
+54 ETRWIGASPEEV

-84 RKLTSKSFNGRGEI
+84 RKLTSKSFNGRGQI
-98 LLEFGV
+98 LLEFVV
-104 GVDKSTALLDVANK
+104 GVDKSAALLDVANK
-118 LDQVQEYPEN
+118 LNQVREYPEN
-128 VDEPVISTVNTGDRP
+128 VDEPVIKTVNTGDRP

-155 NIDVTDLRDF
+155 DVDINELRDF

-177 PGVANSNIHGGA
+177 PGVANSNIYGGA
-189 EREMQVI
+189 EREMQVV
-196 IDPHALASSQLTIL
+196 IDPHALASTQLTIL

-216 ISTNINISGGD
+216 TSTNSNISGGD

-264 RDIAEVKL
+264 RDIAEVQL

-277 EAFVRQKNEPS
+277 EAFVRQKNEQS
-288 IAVNAQREVGANV
+288 VAINAQREVGANV
-301 LTVMKGLREACLE
+301 LTVMDGLRKACSE

-322 RGLVLE
+322 RGLALE

-339 SIGLVRQNIVV
+339 SIGLVRQNVVV
-350 GGILAVMILLLFLRS
+350 GGFLAIMVLLLFLRS

-372 GLAIPISAVG
+372 GLAIPISAIG
-382 TFLMVTLLGRS
+382 TFLMVTLLGRT

-426 GEDPFAA
+426 GEDPFEAA
-433 AYKGTTE
+433 SKGTTE

-496 ARILTRRKKSTTVH
+496 ARIISGRKKSGTDGNVGG
-510 NEQSLI
+510 I
-516 NSGSKLVLLGRNL
+516 GSGGSSNRLVLFGSNL
-529 TDKIVGVVDYLTS
+529 TDKIVGVVDYLTN
-542 TLKRRLVTISALIF
+542 TLKRRLITIFTLVF
-556 ISILLT
+556 ISIFLT
-562 WLMIPEME
+562 WWMIPEME
-570 YLPEGNRNMVLA
+570 YLPEGNRNLILA

-608 YWLAKKGTKEAEMLD
+608 YWFAKAGTKEAEMLD

-642 MISAEPERVAELIP
+642 MVSAEPERVAELIP
-656 VIRRVCGKIPGMITI
+656 VLRRMCGKIPGMITI
-671 AQQASLFER
+671 VQQSSLFER
-680 ALSGGR
+680 GLSGGR
-686 AIDIELT
+686 TIDIELS

-734 QIRPRLEHATE
+734 QVRPRLEHATE
-745 LGLTSSDIGYITD
+745 LGLTSADIGYIID
-758 VLVDGAYAGD
+758 ALVDGAFAGD
-768 YWHQGDKIDLVI
+768 YWHEGDKIDLVI

-787 ERTQDLEQIFIYT
+787 ERTQDLEQIFIFT

-808 STVADIQLGVGPEA
+808 STVADIQLGVGPEE
-822 IYHIERD
+822 IDHIERE

-842 PLERALD
+842 PLERALGVID
-849 TIDMQIIK
+849 TKIIA
-857 PMMKKGLLGGLY
+857 PMVEKGLLGGLY

-881 EARKSL
+881 EARKAL
-887 QWNFILAIAIA
+887 QWNLILAIVIA

-924 GGFAGLAFLNL
+924 GGFVGLAVLNI
-935 FTLQA
+935 FTLQV

-955 VINNAILIVHQTLN
+955 VINNAILIVHQALN
-969 NMREGNMESRQALIE
+969 NMREGRMKSRQALIE

-992 IFMSVAT
+992 IFMSVTT
-999 TVFAMLPLVVF
+999 TVFGMLPLVIF

-1033 IFTLILVPAVFSLV
+1033 IFTLLLIPAVFSLV
-1047 MDIKER
+1047 MDIKVR
-1053 LRHEKISH
+1053 IGRGDNADLGDVKD
-1061 FPHFFSIFNF
+1061 
-1071 HR
+1071 

>member
-1 MCPVKSMKIIE
+1 MKIIE

-33 LALFRIPVQLVP
+33 IALFRIPVQLVP
-45 DVEKPQITV
+45 DVEMPQITV
-54 ETRWIGASPQEI
+54 VTRWTGASPEEV

-84 RKLTSKSFNGRGEI
+84 KKLTSKSFNGRGKI
-98 LLEFGV
+98 LLEFVV
-104 GVDKSTALLDVANK
+104 GVNKSTAILDVANK
-118 LDQVQEYPEN
+118 LNQVREYPEN
-128 VDEPVISTVNTGDRP
+128 VDEPVINTVNTGDRP

-155 NIDVTDLRDF
+155 NIDVNDLRDF

-177 PGVANSNIHGGA
+177 PGVANSNIYGGA

-196 IDPHALASSQLTIL
+196 IDPHTLASCALTIL

-216 ISTNINISGGD
+216 KSANVNISGGD
-227 IDEGKNRFVVRTLGQ
+227 LDEGKNRFTVRTLGQ
-242 FKSVEEIEN
+242 FKSVEEIES
-251 LVITKRDDIPVYV
+251 LPIVKRDDIPVYI
-264 RDIAEVKL
+264 RDVAEVKL

-277 EAFVRQKNEPS
+277 QAYVRQKNEAS

-301 LTVMKGLREACLE
+301 LLVMAGIKEACRE
-314 LNENLLRD
+314 LNENLLKD
-322 RGLVLE
+322 RGLQLE

-339 SIGLVRQNIVV
+339 SIGLVRQNVVV
-350 GGILAVMILLLFLRS
+350 GGFLAVIVLLIFLRS
-365 WRSTLVI
+365 WRSTFVI

-393 LNVVSLAGIAFA
+393 LNVISLAGIAFA

-416 LENIYRHWQS
+416 LENIYRHLQS
-426 GEDPFAA
+426 GEDPFPA

-484 LIVAITVIPTTA
+484 LIVAITVIPTAA
-496 ARILTRRKKSTTVH
+496 ARVLSRRKKSETTGTEVMS
-510 NEQSLI
+510 QSK
-516 NSGSKLVLLGRNL
+516 SRKVSFGSNI
-529 TDKIVGVVDYLTS
+529 TEKIVGVVDYLTN
-542 TLKRRLVTISALIF
+542 TLIKRVVTIVVLVLISTF
-556 ISILLT
+556 LT
-562 WLMIPEME
+562 WWMIPEME
-570 YLPEGNRNMVLA
+570 YLPEGNRNMIIA

-589 YSLEEQRAIGL
+589 YSLDEQKSIGL
-600 VLEKELSP
+600 VIEKELRP
-608 YWLAKKGTKEAEMLD
+608 YWLAKEGTKEAEMLD

-637 SVFMG
+637 SIFMG
-642 MISAEPERVAELIP
+642 VLSAEPERVAELIP
-656 VIRRVCGKIPGMITI
+656 VLRRVCGKIPGVITI
-671 AQQASLFER
+671 VQQASLFER
-680 ALSGGR
+680 GLSGGR
-686 AIDIELT
+686 TIDIELS

-699 LVYYGAQVF
+699 LVFYGAQVF
-708 GQVIQVFPPG
+708 GQVIQMFPPG

-745 LGLTSSDIGYITD
+745 LGLTSADIGYITD
-758 VLVDGAYAGD
+758 ALVDGAYAGD
-768 YWHQGDKIDLVI
+768 YWHQGDKIDLVV

-787 ERTQDLEQIFIYT
+787 KRTQDLENIFIFT

-808 STVADIQLGVGPEA
+808 STVADIQLGVGPEE
-822 IYHIERD
+822 IDHIERD
-829 RSIVIQVIPPRTM
+829 RSIVIQVIPPREM

-849 TIDMQIIK
+849 TIDTQIIA
-857 PMMKKGLLGGLY
+857 PMTKKGLLGGLY
-869 KANLAGTADKLQ
+869 KANLAGTADKLH
-881 EARKSL
+881 EARKAL
-887 QWNFILAIAIA
+887 QLNFLLAIVIS

-924 GGFAGLAFLNL
+924 GGFVGLATLNL
-935 FTLQA
+935 FTLQV

-969 NMREGNMESRQALIE
+969 NMRESNMESRQALIN

-999 TVFAMLPLVVF
+999 TVFAMLPLVIF
-1010 PGAGSELY
+1010 PGSGSELY

-1033 IFTLILVPAVFSLV
+1033 IFTLLLIPAVFSLV
-1047 MDIKER
+1047 MDIKARIR
-1053 LRHEKISH
+1053 LGKVV
-1061 FPHFFSIFNF
+1061 
-1071 HR
+1071 

>member
-1 MCPVKSMKIIE
+1 MGS
-12 YSTNNPVK
+12 
-20 VAVGAIFI
+20 IFI

-33 LALFRIPVQLVP
+33 LSLFRIPVQLVP

-54 ETRWIGASPQEI
+54 ETRWIGASPEEV

-98 LLEFGV
+98 LLEFVV
-104 GVDKSTALLDVANK
+104 GVDKSAALLDVANK

-128 VDEPVISTVNTGDRP
+128 VDEPVIKTVNTGDRP

-155 NIDVTDLRDF
+155 DTAVDELRDF

-177 PGVANSNIHGGA
+177 PGVANSNIYGGA
-189 EREMQVI
+189 ERELQVV
-196 IDPHALASSQLTIL
+196 IDPHALASWQLSIL

-216 ISTNINISGGD
+216 ISTNTNISGGD
-227 IDEGKNRFVVRTLGQ
+227 IEEGKNRFVVRTLGQ

-251 LVITKRDDIPVYV
+251 LVITKRDDISVYV
-264 RDIAEVKL
+264 RDIADVQL
-272 GYKKL
+272 GYKKM
-277 EAFVRQKNEPS
+277 EAFVRQKNEAS

-301 LTVMKGLREACLE
+301 LVVMEGLKKACSE
-314 LNENLLRD
+314 LNENLLKD
-322 RGLVLE
+322 RGLALE

-339 SIGLVRQNIVV
+339 SIGLVRQNVVV
-350 GGILAVMILLLFLRS
+350 GGLLAVMVLLLFLRS

-372 GLAIPISAVG
+372 GLAIPISAIG
-382 TFLMVTLLGRS
+382 TFLMVTLMGRS

-416 LENIYRHWQS
+416 LENIFRHWQS
-426 GEDPFAA
+426 GEDPFEA

-448 TLTTIGVFIPVILV
+448 TLTTIGVFIPIILV

-484 LIVAITVIPTTA
+484 LIVAITVIPTAA
-496 ARILTRRKKSTTVH
+496 ARILSHGKRSESAGDEDFTSSSR
-510 NEQSLI
+510 
-516 NSGSKLVLLGRNL
+516 LVLLGRNL
-529 TDKIVGVVDYLTS
+529 TDKIVGVVDYLTN
-542 TLKRRLVTISALIF
+542 TLKKRLITIFVLVF
-556 ISILLT
+556 ISIFLT
-562 WLMIPEME
+562 WWMVPEME
-570 YLPEGNRNMVLA
+570 YLPEGNRNLILA

-589 YSLEEQRAIGL
+589 YSLEEQRDIG
-600 VLEKELSP
+600 VSIEKELIP
-608 YWLAKKGTKEAEMLD
+608 YWQAKAGTKEAEMLD

-637 SVFMG
+637 AVFMG

-656 VIRRVCGKIPGMITI
+656 VLRRVCGKIPGMITI
-671 AQQASLFER
+671 VQQSSLFER
-680 ALSGGR
+680 GLSGGR
-686 AIDIELT
+686 TIDIELS

-699 LVYYGAQVF
+699 LVYFGAQVF
-708 GQVIQVFPPG
+708 GQVRQVFPPG

-745 LGLTSSDIGYITD
+745 LGLTSADIGYIVD
-758 VLVDGAYAGD
+758 ALVDGAFAGD
-768 YWHQGDKIDLVI
+768 YWHEGDKIDLVI

-787 ERTQDLEQIFIYT
+787 ERTQDLEQIFIFT

-808 STVADIQLGVGPEA
+808 STVADIQLGVGPEE
-822 IYHIERD
+822 IDHIERD

-849 TIDMQIIK
+849 IIDTQILN
-857 PMMKKGLLGGLY
+857 PMVKKGLLGGLY

-887 QWNFILAIAIA
+887 QWNFVLAIAIS

-905 FESFLYPIVIMFS
+905 FESFLYPIIIMFS
-918 VPLAAV
+918 VPLATV
-924 GGFAGLAFLNL
+924 GGFVGLAVLNI
-935 FTLQA
+935 FTLQV

-969 NMREGNMESRQALIE
+969 NMREEKMESRQALIE

-999 TVFAMLPLVVF
+999 TVFAMLPLVIF

-1033 IFTLILVPAVFSLV
+1033 IFTLLLIPAVFSLV
-1047 MDIKER
+1047 MDIKAR
-1053 LRHEKISH
+1053 LGWGTEV
-1061 FPHFFSIFNF
+1061 
-1071 HR
+1071 

>member
-1 MCPVKSMKIIE
+1 MGS
-12 YSTNNPVK
+12 
-20 VAVGAIFI
+20 IFI

-33 LALFRIPVQLVP
+33 LSLFRIPVQLVP

-54 ETRWIGASPQEI
+54 ETRWIGASPEEV

-98 LLEFGV
+98 LLEFVV
-104 GVDKSTALLDVANK
+104 GVDKSAALLDVANK

-128 VDEPVISTVNTGDRP
+128 VDEPVIKTVNTGDRP

-155 NIDVTDLRDF
+155 DTAVDELRDF

-177 PGVANSNIHGGA
+177 PGVANSNIYGGA
-189 EREMQVI
+189 ERELQVV
-196 IDPHALASSQLTIL
+196 IDPHALASWQLSIL

-216 ISTNINISGGD
+216 ISTNTNISGGD
-227 IDEGKNRFVVRTLGQ
+227 IEEGKNRFVVRTLGQ

-251 LVITKRDDIPVYV
+251 LVITKRDDISVYV
-264 RDIAEVKL
+264 RDIADVQL
-272 GYKKL
+272 GYKKM
-277 EAFVRQKNEPS
+277 EAFVRQKNEAS

-301 LTVMKGLREACLE
+301 LVVMEGLKKACSE

-322 RGLVLE
+322 RGLALE

-339 SIGLVRQNIVV
+339 SIGLVRQNVVV
-350 GGILAVMILLLFLRS
+350 GGLLAVMVLLLFLRS

-372 GLAIPISAVG
+372 GLAIPISAIG
-382 TFLMVTLLGRS
+382 TFLMVTLMGRS

-416 LENIYRHWQS
+416 LENIFRHWQS
-426 GEDPFAA
+426 GEDPFEA

-448 TLTTIGVFIPVILV
+448 TLTTIGVFIPIILV

-484 LIVAITVIPTTA
+484 LIVAITVIPTAA
-496 ARILTRRKKSTTVH
+496 ARILSHGKRSESAGDEDFTSSSR
-510 NEQSLI
+510 
-516 NSGSKLVLLGRNL
+516 LVLLGRNL
-529 TDKIVGVVDYLTS
+529 TDKIVGVVDYLTN
-542 TLKRRLVTISALIF
+542 TLKKRLITIFVLVF
-556 ISILLT
+556 ISIFLT
-562 WLMIPEME
+562 WWMVPEME
-570 YLPEGNRNMVLA
+570 YLPEGNRNLILA

-589 YSLEEQRAIGL
+589 YSLEEQRDIG
-600 VLEKELSP
+600 VSIEKELIP
-608 YWLAKKGTKEAEMLD
+608 YWQAKAGTKEAEMLD

-637 SVFMG
+637 AVFMG

-656 VIRRVCGKIPGMITI
+656 VLRRVCGKIPGMITI
-671 AQQASLFER
+671 VQQSSLFER
-680 ALSGGR
+680 GLSGGR
-686 AIDIELT
+686 TIDIELS

-699 LVYYGAQVF
+699 LVYFGAQVF
-708 GQVIQVFPPG
+708 GQVRQVFPPG

-745 LGLTSSDIGYITD
+745 LGLTSADIGYIVD
-758 VLVDGAYAGD
+758 ALVDGAFAGD
-768 YWHQGDKIDLVI
+768 YWHEGDKIDLVI

-787 ERTQDLEQIFIYT
+787 ERTQDLEQIFIFT

-808 STVADIQLGVGPEA
+808 STVADIQLGVGPEE
-822 IYHIERD
+822 IDHIERE

-842 PLERALD
+842 PLERALNIID
-849 TIDMQIIK
+849 TQILN
-857 PMMKKGLLGGLY
+857 PMVKKGLLGGLY

-887 QWNFILAIAIA
+887 QWNFVLAIAIS

-905 FESFLYPIVIMFS
+905 FESFLYPIIIMFS
-918 VPLAAV
+918 VPLATV
-924 GGFAGLAFLNL
+924 GGFVGLAVLNI
-935 FTLQA
+935 FTLQV

-969 NMREGNMESRQALIE
+969 NMREEKMESRQALIE

-999 TVFAMLPLVVF
+999 TVFAMLPLVIF

-1033 IFTLILVPAVFSLV
+1033 IFTLLLIPAVFSLV
-1047 MDIKER
+1047 MDIKTR
-1053 LRHEKISH
+1053 LGYEKAV
-1061 FPHFFSIFNF
+1061 
-1071 HR
+1071 

>member
-1 MCPVKSMKIIE
+1 MKIIE
-12 YSTNNPVK
+12 YSTKNPVK
-20 VAVGAIFI
+20 VAVGSIFV

-33 LALFRIPVQLVP
+33 LSLFRIPVQLVP

-54 ETRWIGASPQEI
+54 VTRWIGASPQEV

-98 LLEFGV
+98 LLEFVV

-128 VDEPVISTVNTGDRP
+128 VDEPVISAVNTGDRP

-155 NIDVTDLRDF
+155 DVDVNKLRDF
-165 AEDHI
+165 AEDNI

-177 PGVANSNIHGGA
+177 PGVANSNIYGGA

-196 IDPHALASSQLTIL
+196 IDPHTLACTQLTIL
-210 DVRRAL
+210 DVRKAL
-216 ISTNINISGGD
+216 ISTNTNISGGD
-227 IDEGKNRFVVRTLGQ
+227 IDEGKNRFTVRTLGQ

-251 LVITKRDDIPVYV
+251 LLIAKRDDIPVYI
-264 RDIAEVKL
+264 RDIAEVQL

-301 LTVMKGLREACLE
+301 LTVMEGLKEACRE

-322 RGLVLE
+322 KGLVLE

-339 SIGLVRQNIVV
+339 SIGLVRQNVVV
-350 GGILAVMILLLFLRS
+350 GGLLAVMVLLLFLRS

-372 GLAIPISAVG
+372 GLAIPISAIG
-382 TFLMVTLLGRS
+382 TFLMITLMGRS

-416 LENIYRHWQS
+416 LENIFRHWQS
-426 GEDPFAA
+426 GEDPFEAA
-433 AYKGTTE
+433 CKGTTE

-448 TLTTIGVFIPVILV
+448 TLTTIGVFVPVILI

-484 LIVAITVIPTTA
+484 LIVSITVIPTTA
-496 ARILTRRKKSTTVH
+496 ARILSHRKKSDSAGSVGGMR
-510 NEQSLI
+510 
-516 NSGSKLVLLGRNL
+516 SGGSSNRLVLFGRNL
-529 TDKIVGVVDYLTS
+529 TDKIVGVVDYLTR
-542 TLKRRLVTISALIF
+542 TLKRRLITIFVL
-556 ISILLT
+556 ISISLFLT
-562 WLMIPEME
+562 WWMVPEME
-570 YLPEGNRNMVLA
+570 YLPEGNRNLILA

-600 VLEKELSP
+600 IIEKELSP
-608 YWLAKKGTKEAEMLD
+608 YWHARIGTKEAEMLD
-623 GPPIKHGFY
+623 GPPIRHGFY

-637 SVFMG
+637 TVFMG
-642 MISAEPERVAELIP
+642 MICAEPERVAELIP
-656 VIRRVCGKIPGMITI
+656 ILRRVCGKIPGMITI
-671 AQQASLFER
+671 VQQSSLFER

-686 AIDIELT
+686 TIDIELT

-708 GQVIQVFPPG
+708 GQVRQVFPPG
-718 TQARPIPSL
+718 TQARPVPSL

-734 QIRPRLEHATE
+734 QVRPRLEHATE
-745 LGLTSSDIGYITD
+745 LGLTSADIGYITD
-758 VLVDGAYAGD
+758 ALVDGAYAGD
-768 YWHQGDKIDLVI
+768 YWYQGDKIDLVI

-800 PSGDYVPL
+800 PTGDYVPL
-808 STVADIQLGVGPEA
+808 STVADIEIGVGPEE
-822 IYHIERD
+822 IDHIERE

-842 PLERALD
+842 PLERALGIID
-849 TIDMQIIK
+849 TKIIA
-857 PMMKKGLLGGLY
+857 PMVKDGLLGGLY

-881 EARKSL
+881 EARRAL
-887 QWNFILAIAIA
+887 QWNLILAITIA

-918 VPLAAV
+918 VPLAGV
-924 GGFAGLAFLNL
+924 GGFVGLAVLNL
-935 FTLQA
+935 FTLQV

-969 NMREGNMESRQALIE
+969 NMREEKMEPHQALIE

-999 TVFAMLPLVVF
+999 TVFGMLPLVIF

-1033 IFTLILVPAVFSLV
+1033 IFTLLLIPAVFSLV
-1047 MDIKER
+1047 MDIKARSGWGMEA
-1053 LRHEKISH
+1053 
-1061 FPHFFSIFNF
+1061 
-1071 HR
+1071 